1 MDIKGDWKKRAVCGL
16 MVLVMALGLLPTS
29 ILAAD
34 TRSVTDNA
42 IKNGSFE
49 QPEFNNMNAPQWA
62 ANLVPDWHTT
72 ASDQKIEF
80 GSTRKDGT
88 VPHIVGN
95 PNLQDSGCQFAELNA
110 DEESTLYQYAT
121 TVGGNVY
128 EWGLS
133 HRGRM
138 GVDQMAV
145 IIGPKQSQI
154 DPATGERIDV
164 DPAKPSENGRD
175 QFMRMTY
182 WVRQHASN
190 LNVGIPQTGCTQKI
204 TVYSKKFAANGGFQN
219 DIGDAFS
226 ASPSDVYTE
235 KWNVWIIGTSNT
247 AWGNYGTNS
256 SDYAAGKLAYSCR
269 YAVPDGQNQTVFAF
283 CSYSAAGGSTQGNLI
298 DNIHFSLYQT
308 ITAAATA
315 GGSGFIGV
323 PTGNVSEYYP
333 IGSSMSELVV
343 ANGSTIKVKAV
354 EPENGDVQF
363 VGAYVTRQTQNG
375 LEKEFISAAS
385 SSWDKVDRTY
395 TYVHRVEEPADI
407 VLVFVK
413 KPMVIYEANGGN
425 LYTHGDNRTNA
436 VSFAQQAGSGGTLK
450 EREPYTAQAA
460 TTTKDGWRFDGWLL
474 PQKNKVLPAVHTV
487 KYDTVSGTFT
497 FTADDGKNETLQSGG
512 ATLIA
517 QWKWRQRFVT
527 ASRMKE
533 NGTVSDN
540 IQENTACGSI
550 TVTSDGSAVETET
563 TEAVTDY
570 YSQANEKITATAE
583 AKQGYCFIGWYQQV
597 DGKYELVSSKS
608 THSYT
613 VSREGVQ
620 TIYARFAPTHTV
632 TYRWASV
639 DAGKCP
645 PEELLDKNNLSRPED
660 GTVIDGGTYY
670 ISKDFIKGVT
680 TIDGTV
686 TKDGR
691 TVPGKWVFTGWHDGK
706 EDGSNGTGDDIVIR
720 ETELINVTGDR
731 TLTGFWT
738 FIPEKEHTLTYQFAD
753 NTRWSPSGSFEQ
765 TENYYRGESV
775 TAAGKPAHNQ
785 TMDGKDV
792 LVTDNVTLYGKW
804 SFDGW
809 KRNDT
814 KDTVTAGDGFDMPGN
829 DVTLTGQWEFTPY
842 TYTVVYDT
850 GDGKPISDPK
860 YASYDY
866 AALLGSSKP
875 GLNTPTGIPF
885 GASIELM
892 ELPDET
898 KISDDKYFS
907 GWSIVDPTNADL
919 GTIETQ
925 DPGDSVGYRYLGIT
939 EDKQE
944 VTLYAVYKNKG
955 VATVDFAVNDSNWGD
970 VDTKSGSFTV
980 QNGIVDNKTV
990 FSTAAP
996 RDGYHFVGWYEKKS
1010 DGSLTKATDGNGNV
1024 ITGAALTVTSNM
1036 MQAKLDSL
1044 TMSREENRTPVLV
1057 VRYVAVFARD
1067 SFTVQFDGNGNNVT
1081 GAMEPQKFHD
1091 PDSEDQPTI
1100 LRKNAFTRPGYVFTG
1115 WAEYPT
1121 REDGQGRI
1129 YADEASFAEVT
1140 TYRGA
1145 QIGNGK
1151 TITLYAQWKKLPDVT
1166 IFYTPEPTSLGT
1178 VKLNGTAAKGNDTI
1192 TVQEGTV
1199 YEQLNPETGEVQ
1211 GATAVPGKGS
1221 VFVGWYD
1228 AQDTERRHPLTD
1240 STTYTPGK
1248 DSSGRY
1254 QDGSYVALFRLKQ
1267 YVLHYVANATDAAGT
1282 MEDQTFPHGQAYPL
1296 KKCAFSRE
1304 GYRFVGWATEKEG
1317 EVKYEDQKS
1326 IKLDEEFQNLTND
1339 NEKVYLYA
1347 VWQEQSVTLSYE
1359 PNDAELGSVSKASET
1374 VAAVTGTAKG
1384 STAQAKSG
1392 ARFDGWYSAD
1402 GTLLSTDLTFVP
1414 TRKAGTVW
1422 QGTTYYAHF
1431 SAKRSPSTPSTPAKP
1446 DETKP
1451 TLAPIPEMLN
1461 GEDHYAYLLGYE
1473 DGTVRPN
1480 GSISRAEVATV
1491 LFRLLKDDVRT
1502 QNLTKDNAY
1511 SDVPDTA
1518 WYSTAVSTL
1527 SKMGVISGYPDGT
1540 FRPNAPI
1547 TRAEFAAMIARF
1559 DETAKSADTPFTD
1572 ISGHWAENAIGK
1584 AYGNGWVEGSSKTVF
1599 CPESNLT
1606 RAETA
1611 TLLNRVLHRLPE
1623 KESDLLANQIAWPDN
1638 PETFWGYLTIQEA
1651 TNSHEYERKADGVHE
1666 TQTAKRENRDWSK
1679 EFEQ

>member
-16 MVLVMALGLLPTS
+16 MVLAMALSLLPTS

-34 TRSVTDNA
+34 TRSVTENA

-49 QPEFNNMNAPQWA
+49 EPAFHDKNSPQWPA
-62 ANLVPDWHTT
+62 KEVPDWDTT
-72 ASDQKIEF
+72 ASDRKIEF
-80 GSTRKDGT
+80 GSRRNGKDAPQFMGDQT
-88 VPHIVGN
+88 IPDG
-95 PNLQDSGCQFAELNA
+95 SQFAELNA
-110 DEESTLYQYAT
+110 DEESTLYQYAE

-133 HRGRM
+133 HRGRE
-138 GVDQMAV
+138 GDDHMAL
-145 IIGPKQSQI
+145 IIGPKQ
-154 DPATGERIDV
+154 DE
-164 DPAKPSENGRD
+164 KPDKPNKAGKD
-175 QFMRMTY
+175 QFMRMTD
-182 WVRQHASN
+182 WVKSHAEKLGVN
-190 LNVGIPQTGCTQKI
+190 IPVTGCTQKI

-235 KWNVWIIGTSNT
+235 KWNVWIIGTNNN
-247 AWGNYGTNS
+247 AWGNYGTKS
-256 SDYAAGKLAYSCR
+256 PDYAEGKLAYSCR
-269 YAVPDGQNQTVFAF
+269 YAVPDGQTKTVFAF
-283 CSYSAAGGSTQGNLI
+283 CSYSAATSNKTLGNLI

-323 PTGNVSEYYP
+323 PTGGKNVYYE
-333 IGSSMSELVV
+333 IRGSMSELVV
-343 ANGSTIKVKAV
+343 ANGSPITVKAV
-354 EPENGDVQF
+354 EPESDDVQF

-375 LEKEFISAAS
+375 LKKEFIPATSP
-385 SSWDKVDRTY
+385 SWDKVDRTY
-395 TYVHRVEEPADI
+395 TYEHPVEEPADI

-413 KPMVIYEANGGN
+413 KPMVIYEANGGE
-425 LYTHGDNRTNA
+425 YTHGDNGTNA
-436 VSFAQQAGSGGTLK
+436 VSFAQQAGSDGTLTP
-450 EREPYTAQAA
+450 RDPYTAQAA

-474 PQKNKVLPAVHTV
+474 PQKHKVLPADHTV
-487 KYDTVSGTFT
+487 SYDTEGDTFT
-497 FTADDGKNETLQSGG
+497 FTADGGINETLQSG

-527 ASRMKE
+527 ASRVKE
-533 NGTVSDN
+533 NGTVSADFR
-540 IQENTACGSI
+540 ENTDCGTVEIVGNEGESVADNPAAKDYFASASERV
-550 TVTSDGSAVETET
+550 TVTA
-563 TEAVTDY
+563 A
-570 YSQANEKITATAE
+570 ANA
-583 AKQGYCFIGWYQQV
+583 GYEFIGWYQQV
-597 DGKYELVSSKS
+597 DGNKYELVSSKP
-608 THSYT
+608 THSYN

-632 TYRWASV
+632 TYQWASV

-645 PEELLDKNNLSRPED
+645 PNTPKLPSP

-670 ISKDFIKGVT
+670 ISKDFIKDKT

-706 EDGSNGTGDDIVIR
+706 EDGSSGNDVDIVIR
-720 ETELINVTGDR
+720 ETELIKVTGDR

-753 NTRWSPSGSFEQ
+753 NTRWSPSGSFEL

-775 TAAGKPAHNQ
+775 TAQAEPDRNQ
-785 TMDGKDV
+785 TTDEEGNPIDV
-792 LVTDNVTLYGKW
+792 LVTGNVTLYGDW
-804 SFDGW
+804 SFNGW
-809 KRNDT
+809 KRSDNDST
-814 KDTVTAGDGFDMPGN
+814 IAAGRGFNMPGK
-829 DVTLTGQWEFTPY
+829 DLTLTGQWEFTPY

-850 GDGKPISDPK
+850 GDGMPISDPK

-866 AALLGSSKP
+866 AALLGSSKS
-875 GLNTPTGIPF
+875 GLNAPTGIPF
-885 GASIELM
+885 GASIKLM
-892 ELPDET
+892 ELPDGTE
-898 KISDDKYFS
+898 IPDDKYFA
-907 GWSIVDPTNADL
+907 GWSLVKPENNL
-919 GTIETQ
+919 STIETQ
-925 DPGDSVGYRYLGIT
+925 APGDSVGYRKLGIT
-939 EDKQE
+939 ENGQE
-944 VTLYAVYKNKG
+944 VKLYAVYKNKD

-970 VDTKSGSFTV
+970 VDPKSGSFTV

-990 FSTAAP
+990 FSEATP
-996 RDGYHFVGWYEKKS
+996 REGYHFVGWYEKKS
-1010 DGSLTKATDGNGNV
+1010 DGGLTEVKDENGNW
-1024 ITGAALTVTSNM
+1024 ITDAKLTVTSDM
-1036 MQAKLDSL
+1036 MQEKLNSL
-1044 TMSREENRTPVLV
+1044 TEKLV
-1057 VRYVAVFARD
+1057 VHYVAVFARD
-1067 SFTVQFDGNGNNVT
+1067 SFTVEFDPNVALDAEGKSDVT
-1081 GAMEPQKFHD
+1081 GEMPPQKFHD
-1091 PDSEDQPTI
+1091 PKSKNQPTM
-1100 LRKNAFTRPGYVFTG
+1100 LRKNAFTRPGYEFTG
-1115 WAEYPT
+1115 WAEYPN
-1121 REDGQGRI
+1121 RGKGRF

-1140 TYRGA
+1140 IY
-1145 QIGNGK
+1145 QGNKIVDGG
-1151 TITLYAQWKKLPDVT
+1151 TITLYAQWERLADVT

-1178 VKLNGTAAKGNDTI
+1178 VELNPTESNELDPQDGM
-1192 TVQEGTV
+1192 VSES
-1199 YEQLNPETGEVQ
+1199 LNPETGTAR
-1211 GATAVPGKGS
+1211 GATAVPGEGS

-1228 AQDTERRHPLTD
+1228 AQGKHPLTD
-1240 STTYTPGK
+1240 KTTYTPEKG
-1248 DSSGRY
+1248 SSGRY

-1267 YVLHYVANATDAAGT
+1267 YVLRYDANGGTGT
-1282 MEDQTFPHGQAYPL
+1282 MEGQTFPHGQAHPL
-1296 KKCAFSRE
+1296 EKCAFSRE
-1304 GYRFVGWATEKEG
+1304 GYRFVGWATESTDK
-1317 EVKYEDQKS
+1317 VKYEDQES
-1326 IKLDEEFQNLTND
+1326 IKLDEEFPNLTND
-1339 NEKVYLYA
+1339 NDVVTLYA
-1347 VWQEQSVTLSYE
+1347 VWEEQSVTLSYE
-1359 PNDAELGSVSKASET
+1359 PNDAELGSVSSALET
-1374 VAAVTGTAKG
+1374 VAAVKGTAKG
-1384 STAQAKSG
+1384 STAQPKSG

-1402 GTLLSTDLTFVP
+1402 GTLLSKELTFVP
-1414 TRKAGTVW
+1414 TKKDGTVW
-1422 QGTTYYAHF
+1422 QGTTYYARF
-1431 SAKRSPSTPSTPAKP
+1431 SAQRRPSTPSTPAKP

-1491 LFRLLKDDVRT
+1491 LFRLLKDDVRM

-1511 SDVPDTA
+1511 SDVSDTA
-1518 WYSTAVSTL
+1518 WYAAAVSTL
-1527 SKMGVISGYPDGT
+1527 SKMGIISGYPDGT

-1623 KESDLLANQIAWPDN
+1623 KESDLLANQIVWPDN
-1638 PETFWGYLTIQEA
+1638 PKTFWGYLAIQEA
-1651 TNSHEYERKADGVHE
+1651 TNSHEYERKADGVYE

>member
-16 MVLVMALGLLPTS
+16 MVLAMALSLLPTS

-49 QPEFNNMNAPQWA
+49 EPAFHDKNSPQWP
-62 ANLVPDWHTT
+62 ANNVPDWDTT
-72 ASDQKIEF
+72 ASDHLIEF

-88 VPHIVGN
+88 VPHIVGK

-110 DEESTLYQYAT
+110 DEESTLYQYAE

-133 HRGRM
+133 HRGRD

-145 IIGPKQSQI
+145 IIGPKQDD
-154 DPATGERIDV
+154 DPD
-164 DPAKPSENGRD
+164 KPSADGKD
-175 QFMRMTY
+175 QFMRMTD
-182 WVRQHASN
+182 WVKSHAEKLGVN
-190 LNVGIPQTGCTQKI
+190 IPVTGCTQKI

-247 AWGNYGTNS
+247 AWGNYGTKS
-256 SDYAAGKLAYSCR
+256 SAYAAGNLAYSCR
-269 YAVPDGQNQTVFAF
+269 YAVPDGQTKTVFAF
-283 CSYSAAGGSTQGNLI
+283 CSYSAATSNKTLGNLI

-354 EPENGDVQF
+354 KPQDSNVQF
-363 VGAYVTRQTQNG
+363 VGAYVTRQTAKG
-375 LEKEFISAAS
+375 LEQVFIPVA
-385 SSWDKVDRTY
+385 DKGWREEGDTY
-395 TYVHRVEEPADI
+395 TYEHRVEEPADI

-413 KPMVIYEANGGN
+413 KPMVIYEAKGGDR
-425 LYTHGDNRTNA
+425 YIYGDNGTNA
-436 VSFAQQAGSGGTLK
+436 VSFAPQVSGDGSTTARG
-450 EREPYTAQAA
+450 PYESKAA
-460 TTTKDGWRFDGWLL
+460 TTAKDGWKFDGWLL
-474 PQKNKVLPAVHTV
+474 PRKEKVLPAVHTV
-487 KYDTVSGTFT
+487 SYDTASETFT
-497 FTADDGKNETLQSGG
+497 FTAADGTNETLQSGG

-527 ASRMKE
+527 ASRVKDE
-533 NGTVSDN
+533 NGTVSDD

-550 TVTSDGSAVETET
+550 TVTSDGAAVKTET

-570 YSQANEKITATAE
+570 YSQANEKITATAT
-583 AKQGYCFIGWYQQV
+583 AKNGYRFVGWYQQL
-597 DGKYELVSSKS
+597 DGDTYQFISNQE
-608 THSYT
+608 TYT
-613 VSREGVQ
+613 YTAKAEGVQ
-620 TIYARFAPTHTV
+620 TVYARFAPTHTV
-632 TYRWASV
+632 TYQWASV
-639 DAGKCP
+639 AAGKCP
-645 PEELLDKNNLSRPED
+645 QNTPDPPSP

-670 ISKDFIKGVT
+670 ISKDFIKDKT

-706 EDGSNGTGDDIVIR
+706 EDGSSGNDVDIVIR
-720 ETELINVTGDR
+720 VTELINVTGDR

-738 FIPEKEHTLTYQFAD
+738 FEPEAEHSLSYQFAD
-753 NTRWSPSGSFEQ
+753 SGRWSPSGSFAH
-765 TENYYRGESV
+765 TEEHYRGESV
-775 TAAGKPAHNQ
+775 KAASEPARNQ

-792 LVTDNVTLYGKW
+792 LVTDNVTLYGDW
-804 SFDGW
+804 SFKGW
-809 KRNDT
+809 QRSDNENT
-814 KDTVTAGDGFDMPGN
+814 ITAGNDFDMPGN
-829 DVTLTGQWEFTPY
+829 NLTLTGQWEFTPY

-850 GDGKPISDPK
+850 GNGEPVGDLK

-875 GLNTPTGIPF
+875 GLKAPSTGIPF
-885 GASIELM
+885 GASIKLM
-892 ELPDET
+892 ELPAGTE
-898 KISDDKYFS
+898 IPNDKYFA
-907 GWSIVDPTNADL
+907 GWSLVKPTNADL
-919 GTIETQ
+919 SDIETQ
-925 DPGDSVGYRYLGIT
+925 APGDSVGFRKLEVT
-939 EDKQE
+939 ENGQE
-944 VTLYAVYKNKG
+944 VKLYAVYKNKD

-970 VDTKSGSFTV
+970 VNPKSGSFMV
-980 QNGIVDNKTV
+980 QNGKVDEGTV
-990 FSTAAP
+990 SSTAAP
-996 RDGYHFVGWYEKKS
+996 RDGYHFVGWYEES
-1010 DGSLTKATDGNGNV
+1010 DDGKLEPVNGSAISGTT
-1024 ITGAALTVTSNM
+1024 LTVTAAM
-1036 MQAKLDSL
+1036 MQAKLKPL
-1044 TMSREENRTPVLV
+1044 AESRGENRTPVLV
-1057 VRYVAVFARD
+1057 VRYVAVFEPNT
-1067 SFTVQFDGNGNNVT
+1067 FTIHYEPNYPIIDAGAQSGEMVDQTFSAATTSRNLSPNQFQCKGYTFDGWTT
-1081 GAMEPQKFHD
+1081 GKGDFYSDGA
-1091 PDSEDQPTI
+1091 
-1100 LRKNAFTRPGYVFTG
+1100 AFTQTV
-1115 WAEYPT
+1115 EN
-1121 REDGQGRI
+1121 E
-1129 YADEASFAEVT
+1129 
-1140 TYRGA
+1140 
-1145 QIGNGK
+1145 GK
-1151 TITLYAQWKKLPDVT
+1151 VTLYAQWERLADVT

-1178 VKLNGTAAKGNDTI
+1178 VELNGTAAKENDTI

-1199 YEQLNPETGEVQ
+1199 YESLNPETGTAR

-1228 AQDTERRHPLTD
+1228 AQGKHPLTD
-1240 STTYTPGK
+1240 KTTYTPEKG
-1248 DSSGRY
+1248 SSGRY
-1254 QDGSYVALFRLKQ
+1254 QDGSYVARFRLKQ
-1267 YVLHYVANATDAAGT
+1267 YVLHYDANGGTDT
-1282 MEDQTFPHGQAYPL
+1282 MEDQTFPHGQAHPL
-1296 KKCAFSRE
+1296 EKCAFSRE
-1304 GYRFVGWATEKEG
+1304 GYRFVGWATESAG
-1317 EVKYEDQKS
+1317 EVKYEDQES
-1326 IKLDEEFQNLTND
+1326 IKLDEKFPNLTND
-1339 NEKVYLYA
+1339 NDVVTLYA
-1347 VWQEQSVTLSYE
+1347 VWEEQSVTIGYE
-1359 PNDAELGSVSKASET
+1359 PNDAELGTVTVESEP
-1374 VAAVTGTAKG
+1374 VDAVTGTAHG
-1384 STAQAKSG
+1384 STAQPKSG
-1392 ARFDGWYSAD
+1392 AKFDGWYSAD
-1402 GTLLSTDLTFVP
+1402 GTLLSTELTFVP
-1414 TRKAGTVW
+1414 TRADGAVW
-1422 QGTTYYAHF
+1422 QGTTYYARF

-1491 LFRLLKDDVRT
+1491 LFRLLKDDVRM

-1511 SDVPDTA
+1511 SDVSDTA
-1518 WYSTAVSTL
+1518 WYAAAVSTL

-1623 KESDLLANQIAWPDN
+1623 KESDLLANQIVWPDN
-1638 PETFWGYLTIQEA
+1638 PETFWGYLAIQEA

>member
-1 MDIKGDWKKRAVCGL
+1 MDIKGDWKKRAVSGL
-16 MVLVMALGLLPTS
+16 MMLVMALSLLPTS

-49 QPEFNNMNAPQWA
+49 QPAFDDKPSPQW
-62 ANLVPDWHTT
+62 VPGPTFDWKTT
-72 ASDQKIEF
+72 AFGKKIEF
-80 GSTRKDGT
+80 GSSRNGQKAPQLIGNQDIPDGY
-88 VPHIVGN
+88 
-95 PNLQDSGCQFAELNA
+95 QFAELNA
-110 DEESTLYQYAT
+110 DEESTLYQYAE

-133 HRGRM
+133 HRGRE
-138 GVDQMAV
+138 GDDHMAL
-145 IIGPKQSQI
+145 IIGPKQ
-154 DPATGERIDV
+154 DE
-164 DPAKPSENGRD
+164 KPDKPNKAGKD
-175 QFMRMTY
+175 QFMRMTD
-182 WVRQHASN
+182 WVKSHAEKLGVN
-190 LNVGIPQTGCTQKI
+190 IPVTGCTQKI

-247 AWGNYGTNS
+247 AWGNYGTKS
-256 SDYAAGKLAYSCR
+256 SAYAEGKLAYSCR
-269 YAVPDGQNQTVFAF
+269 YAVPDGQTKTVFAF
-283 CSYSAAGGSTQGNLI
+283 CSYSAATSNKTLGNLI

-315 GGSGFIGV
+315 GGSGFIIV
-323 PTGNVSEYYP
+323 PTGDVSEYYP
-333 IGSSMSELVV
+333 IGSSMRELVV
-343 ANGSTIKVKAV
+343 ANGSPITVKVVK
-354 EPENGDVQF
+354 PESDDVQF

-375 LEKEFISAAS
+375 LKKEFIPAAS

-395 TYVHRVEEPADI
+395 TYVHPVEEPADI

-413 KPMVIYEANGGN
+413 KPMVIYEANGGDQ
-425 LYTHGDNRTNA
+425 YTHGDNGTNA
-436 VSFAQQAGSGGTLK
+436 VSFAQQVRDDGSKT
-450 EREPYTAQAA
+450 ERLPYESQEA
-460 TTTKDGWRFDGWLL
+460 TTKTKDGWRFDGWLL
-474 PQKNKVLPAVHTV
+474 ARKEKVLPAVHTV
-487 KYDTVSGTFT
+487 SYDTASETFT
-497 FTADDGKNETLQSGG
+497 FTADDGTKETLESGG

-527 ASRMKE
+527 ASRVKDKDGM
-533 NGTVSDN
+533 VSAD

-550 TVTSDGSAVETET
+550 TVTSDGAAVKTET

-570 YSQANEKITATAE
+570 YSQANEKITATAT
-583 AKQGYCFIGWYQQV
+583 AKNGYRFVGWYQQL
-597 DGKYELVSSKS
+597 DGDTYQFISNQE
-608 THSYT
+608 TYT
-613 VSREGVQ
+613 YTAKAEGVQ
-620 TIYARFAPTHTV
+620 TVYARFAPTHTV
-632 TYRWASV
+632 TYQWASV
-639 DAGKCP
+639 AAGKCP
-645 PEELLDKNNLSRPED
+645 QNTPDPPSP

-670 ISKDFIKGVT
+670 ISKDFIKDKT

-706 EDGSNGTGDDIVIR
+706 EDGSSGNDVDIVIR
-720 ETELINVTGDR
+720 ETELIKVTGDR

-753 NTRWSPSGSFEQ
+753 NTRWSPSGSFEL

-775 TAAGKPAHNQ
+775 TAQAEPARNQ
-785 TMDGKDV
+785 TTDEEGNPIDV
-792 LVTDNVTLYGKW
+792 LATDKVTLYGDW
-804 SFDGW
+804 SFKGW
-809 KRNDT
+809 QRSDDNEGIIA
-814 KDTVTAGDGFDMPGN
+814 AGSEFNMPGN
-829 DVTLTGQWEFTPY
+829 DLTLTGQWEFTPY

-860 YASYDY
+860 YARYDY

-875 GLNTPTGIPF
+875 GLKAPSTGIPF
-885 GASIELM
+885 GASIKLM
-892 ELPDET
+892 ELPAGTE
-898 KISDDKYFS
+898 IPNDKYFA
-907 GWSIVDPTNADL
+907 GWSLVKPENNL
-919 GTIETQ
+919 STIETQ
-925 DPGDSVGYRYLGIT
+925 APGDSVGFRKLKVT
-939 EDKQE
+939 ENGQE
-944 VTLYAVYKNKG
+944 VKLYAVYKNKD

-970 VDTKSGSFTV
+970 VNPKSGSFTV
-980 QNGIVDNKTV
+980 QGNVVEGNTV
-990 FSTAAP
+990 SSTAAP
-996 RDGYHFVGWYEKKS
+996 RDGYHFVGWYEKS
-1010 DGSLTKATDGNGNV
+1010 DDETTLVDRNAT
-1024 ITGAALTVTSNM
+1024 LTVTAAM
-1036 MQAKLDSL
+1036 MQAKLNPL
-1044 TMSREENRTPVLV
+1044 AESRGENRTPVLV
-1057 VRYVAVFARD
+1057 VRYIAVFARD
-1067 SFTVQFDGNGNNVT
+1067 RFTVEFDRNGDNVN
-1081 GAMEPQKFHD
+1081 GVMPPQMFHD
-1091 PDSEDQPTI
+1091 PDSEDQPTM
-1100 LRKNAFTRPGYVFTG
+1100 LRKNAFTRPGYEFTS

-1121 REDGQGRI
+1121 RENGQGRT
-1129 YADEASFAEVT
+1129 YADKEPFAEVT
-1140 TYRGA
+1140 IY
-1145 QIGNGK
+1145 QGNKIEDGG
-1151 TITLYAQWKKLPDVT
+1151 TIILYAQWEKLPDVT
-1166 IFYTPEPTSLGT
+1166 ISYTPEPTSLGT
-1178 VKLNGTAAKGNDTI
+1178 VKLNPTESNELGPQDGM
-1192 TVQEGTV
+1192 VSES
-1199 YEQLNPETGEVQ
+1199 LNPETGTAR

-1228 AQDTERRHPLTD
+1228 AQGKHPLTD
-1240 STTYTPGK
+1240 KMTYTPEKG
-1248 DSSGRY
+1248 SSGRY
-1254 QDGSYVALFRLKQ
+1254 QDGSYVARFRLKQ
-1267 YVLHYVANATDAAGT
+1267 YVLRYDANATDAAGA
-1282 MEDQTFPHGQAYPL
+1282 MEDQTFPHGQAHPL
-1296 KKCAFSRE
+1296 EKCAFSRE
-1304 GYRFVGWATEKEG
+1304 GYRFVGWATESAG
-1317 EVKYEDQKS
+1317 EVKYKDQES
-1326 IKLDEEFQNLTND
+1326 IKLDEEFPNLTND
-1339 NEKVYLYA
+1339 NDVVTLYA
-1347 VWQEQSVTLSYE
+1347 VWEEQSVTIGYVSS
-1359 PNDAELGSVSKASET
+1359 DTELGTVTVESEP
-1374 VAAVTGTAKG
+1374 VDAVTGTAHG

-1392 ARFDGWYSAD
+1392 AKFDGWYSAD
-1402 GTLLSTDLTFVP
+1402 STLLSTELTFVP
-1414 TRKAGTVW
+1414 KKADGAVW
-1422 QGTTYYAHF
+1422 QGTTYYARF
-1431 SAKRSPSTPSTPAKP
+1431 SARRRPSTPSTPAKP
-1446 DETKP
+1446 DDTKI

-1491 LFRLLKDDVRT
+1491 LFRLLKDDVRM

-1511 SDVPDTA
+1511 SDVSDTA
-1518 WYSTAVSTL
+1518 WYAAAVSTL

-1623 KESDLLANQIAWPDN
+1623 KESDLLANQIVWPDN
-1638 PETFWGYLTIQEA
+1638 PETFWGYLAMQEA

>member
-1 MDIKGDWKKRAVCGL
+1 MDIKGDWKKRAVSGL
-16 MVLVMALGLLPTS
+16 MVLAMALSLLPTS

-49 QPEFNNMNAPQWA
+49 QPAFDDKPSPQWP
-62 ANLVPDWHTT
+62 ANQVPDWHTT

-88 VPHIVGN
+88 VPHIVGK

-133 HRGRM
+133 HRGRS
-138 GVDQMAV
+138 GIDRMAL
-145 IIGPKQSQI
+145 IIGPKQEI
-154 DPATGERIDV
+154 
-164 DPAKPSENGRD
+164 DPAKPSKNGKD
-175 QFMRMTY
+175 QFMRMTD
-182 WVRQHASN
+182 WVRQHALDMGVTVSD
-190 LNVGIPQTGCTQKI
+190 TGCTQKI

-235 KWNVWIIGTSNT
+235 KWNVWIIGTNNN

-256 SDYAAGKLAYSCR
+256 SEYAAGNLAYSCR
-269 YAVPDGQNQTVFAF
+269 YAVPDGQKQTVFAF

-333 IGSSMSELVV
+333 IGSNMSELVV

-413 KPMVIYEANGGN
+413 KPMVIYEANGGEG
-425 LYTHGDNRTNA
+425 YTRGDNGTNA
-436 VSFAQQAGSGGTLK
+436 VSFAQQAGSGGTLTS
-450 EREPYTAQAA
+450 REPYTAQAA
-460 TTTKDGWRFDGWLL
+460 TTAKDGWNFDGWLL
-474 PQKNKVLPAVHTV
+474 ARKNKVLPAVHTV
-487 KYDTVSGTFT
+487 SYDAANETFT
-497 FTADDGKNETLQSGG
+497 FTADGGINETLKSGG

-527 ASRMKE
+527 ASRVKE
-533 NGTVSDN
+533 DGTVSDN
-540 IQENTACGSI
+540 IRENTECGSI
-550 TVTSDGSAVETET
+550 TVGKSDGSVVT
-563 TEAVTDY
+563 TEKNGADTDY
-570 YSQANEKITATAE
+570 YSQANEKITATA
-583 AKQGYCFIGWYQQV
+583 AANNGYRFVGWYQQL
-597 DGKYELVSSKS
+597 DGDNYQFVSNQE
-608 THSYT
+608 TYT
-613 VSREGVQ
+613 YTAKAEGVQ

-632 TYRWASV
+632 TYQWASV
-639 DAGKCP
+639 NAGKCP
-645 PEELLDKNNLSRPED
+645 PEEQRNANNISLPEA

-670 ISKDFIKGVT
+670 ISKDFIKGKT

-691 TVPGKWVFTGWHDGK
+691 TVPGKWVFTGWHDGQ
-706 EDGSNGTGDDIVIR
+706 EDGSSGTDVDIVIR

-738 FIPEKEHTLTYQFAD
+738 FIPEEEHTLTYQFAD
-753 NTRWSPSGSFEQ
+753 NTRWSPSGSFER
-765 TENYYRGESV
+765 TENHYRGESV
-775 TAAGKPAHNQ
+775 TAQSEPDRNQ
-785 TMDGKDV
+785 TTDEKDV
-792 LVTDNVTLYGKW
+792 LVTGKVTLYGDW

-809 KRNDT
+809 KRSDNEGI
-814 KDTVTAGDGFDMPGN
+814 VVAGRGFNMPGN
-829 DVTLTGQWEFTPY
+829 NLTLTGQWEFTPY
-842 TYTVVYDT
+842 TYTVVYDLGNGT
-850 GDGKPISDPK
+850 KVDDPDNE
-860 YASYDY
+860 DY
-866 AALLGSSKP
+866 NYTALLGSSKP
-875 GLNTPTGIPF
+875 GLNAPTGIPF

-892 ELPDET
+892 ELPAGT
-898 KISDDKYFS
+898 KIPDDKYFA
-907 GWSIVDPTNADL
+907 GWSIVDPTEGNL
-919 GTIETQ
+919 STIETQ
-925 DPGDSVGYRYLGIT
+925 DPGDSVGYRKLGIT
-939 EDKQE
+939 EDKQK
-944 VTLYAVYKNKG
+944 VTLYAVYKNKD
-955 VATVDFAVNDSNWGD
+955 VATVDFAVNESNWGD

-980 QNGIVDNKTV
+980 QNGKVDEKKVYSIAT
-990 FSTAAP
+990 P
-996 RDGYHFVGWYEKKS
+996 REGYHFVGWYEK
-1010 DGSLTKATDGNGNV
+1010 DAQGGLSLVSKVAT
-1024 ITGAALTVTSNM
+1024 LTVTSDM
-1036 MQAKLDSL
+1036 MQEKLGSL
-1044 TMSREENRTPVLV
+1044 TGNGTPVMH
-1057 VRYVAVFARD
+1057 YVAVFARD
-1067 SFTVQFDGNGNNVT
+1067 SFTVEFKPNGAVDAGGKSDVT
-1081 GAMEPQKFHD
+1081 GVMELQTFHA
-1091 PDSEDQPTI
+1091 PNSKDQPTT

-1121 REDGQGRI
+1121 REDGQERI
-1129 YADEASFAEVT
+1129 YADEAPFAEVT
-1140 TYRGA
+1140 TYQGVKIVDGRS
-1145 QIGNGK
+1145 
-1151 TITLYAQWKKLPDVT
+1151 ITLYAQWEKLPDVT

-1199 YEQLNPETGEVQ
+1199 YEQLNPEIDTAR
-1211 GATAVPGKGS
+1211 GATAVPGEGS

-1228 AQDTERRHPLTD
+1228 AQNTERRHPLTD
-1240 STTYTPGK
+1240 STTYTPKK

-1267 YVLHYVANATDAAGT
+1267 YVLHYNANATDAAGT
-1282 MEDQTFPHGQAYPL
+1282 MENQTFPHGQAYPL

-1304 GYRFVGWATEKEG
+1304 GYRFVGWATKPEG

-1326 IKLDEEFQNLTND
+1326 IKLDKEFPNLKDD
-1339 NEKVYLYA
+1339 NEVVTLYA

-1359 PNDAELGSVSKASET
+1359 SNDAELGSVSSALET
-1374 VAAVTGTAKG
+1374 VAAVKGTAKG

-1414 TRKAGTVW
+1414 TKKAGAVW

-1431 SAKRSPSTPSTPAKP
+1431 SAKRRPSTPSTPAKP

-1584 AYGNGWVEGSSKTVF
+1584 AYGNGWVEGSSKTLF

>member
-16 MVLVMALGLLPTS
+16 MVLAMALSLLPTS

-49 QPEFNNMNAPQWA
+49 QPASDKDNSPQLHA
-62 ANLVPDWHTT
+62 DLVPDWSTT
-72 ASDQKIEF
+72 ASGQKIEF
-80 GSTRKDGT
+80 GSRRNGQNAPQLMGDQA
-88 VPHIVGN
+88 I
-95 PNLQDSGCQFAELNA
+95 PNGYQFAELNA

-133 HRGRM
+133 HRGRY
-138 GVDQMAV
+138 GIDQMAL
-145 IIGPKQSQI
+145 IIGPKQDI
-154 DPATGERIDV
+154 
-164 DPAKPSENGRD
+164 DPAKPSKNGKD
-175 QFMRMTY
+175 QFMRMTD
-182 WVRQHASN
+182 WVKNHAEKLGVN
-190 LNVGIPQTGCTQKI
+190 IAPTGCTQKI
-204 TVYSKKFAANGGFQN
+204 TVYSKKFAAKGEFQN

-226 ASPSDVYTE
+226 ASRSDVYTE
-235 KWNVWIIGTSNT
+235 KWNVWIIGTSNK

-256 SDYAAGKLAYSCR
+256 SAYAAGNLAYSCR
-269 YAVPDGQNQTVFAF
+269 YAVPDGQTETVFAF
-283 CSYSAAGGSTQGNLI
+283 CSYSATTYNNNKTLGNLI
-298 DNIHFSLYQT
+298 DNIYFDLFQT
-308 ITAAATA
+308 LSISAS
-315 GGSGFIGV
+315 GGG
-323 PTGNVSEYYP
+323 TGSMTVSADGKDDST
-333 IGSSMSELVV
+333 IKVSDSETKEAVV

-354 EPENGDVQF
+354 KPKDSNVQF
-363 VGAYVTRQTQNG
+363 VGAYVTRQTAKG
-375 LEKEFISAAS
+375 LEQVFIPVTDKE
-385 SSWDKVDRTY
+385 WGEEGDTY
-395 TYVHRVEEPADI
+395 TYVHPVKEPADI

-413 KPMVIYEANGGN
+413 KPMVIYEANGGQK
-425 LYTHGDNRTNA
+425 YVHTEGAAEPTDT
-436 VSFAQQAGSGGTLK
+436 VSFATGLT
-450 EREPYTAQAA
+450 EYTSHAAQAPA
-460 TTTKDGWRFDGWLL
+460 GCKDTWQFQGWLL
-474 PQKNKVLPAVHTV
+474 PQNNNKVLPADHTV
-487 KYDTVSGTFT
+487 KYNTASETFT
-497 FTADDGKNETLQSGG
+497 FTANGETTELHSVG
-512 ATLIA
+512 ATLFA

-527 ASRMKE
+527 ASRVKE
-533 NGTVSDN
+533 NGKVSADFR
-540 IQENTACGSI
+540 ENTDCG
-550 TVTSDGSAVETET
+550 TVDIVDHKGELVADNPAAKDYFASASER
-563 TEAVTDY
+563 VTV
-570 YSQANEKITATAE
+570 TATAN
-583 AKQGYCFIGWYQQV
+583 AGYEFIGWYQQV
-597 DGKYELVSSKS
+597 DGEKYDLVSSKP
-608 THSYT
+608 THSYN

-632 TYRWASV
+632 TYQWASV

-645 PEELLDKNNLSRPED
+645 PNTPELPSP

-670 ISKDFIKGVT
+670 ISKDFIKDKT

-706 EDGSNGTGDDIVIR
+706 EDGSSGNDVDIVIR
-720 ETELINVTGDR
+720 ETELIKVTGDR

-753 NTRWSPSGSFEQ
+753 NTRWSPSGSFEL

-775 TAAGKPAHNQ
+775 TAQAEPDRNQ
-785 TMDGKDV
+785 TTDEEGNPIDV
-792 LVTDNVTLYGKW
+792 LVTGNVTLYGDW
-804 SFDGW
+804 SFNGW
-809 KRNDT
+809 KRSDNDST
-814 KDTVTAGDGFDMPGN
+814 IAAGRGFNMPGK
-829 DVTLTGQWEFTPY
+829 DLTLTGQWEFTPY

-866 AALLGSSKP
+866 AALLGSDKSGINAP
-875 GLNTPTGIPF
+875 STGIPF
-885 GASIELM
+885 GASIKLM
-892 ELPDET
+892 ELPDGTVPEG
-898 KISDDKYFS
+898 KYFA
-907 GWSIVDPTNADL
+907 GWSRMNP
-919 GTIETQ
+919 
-925 DPGDSVGYRYLGIT
+925 
-939 EDKQE
+939 EDKTDVQINALPTQSPGIFVNDRDFE
-944 VTLYAVYKNKG
+944 VGNSGEQVTLYAIYKTYD
-955 VATVDFAVNDSNWGD
+955 VATVEFDAETGGSVTSR
-970 VDTKSGSFTV
+970 SGSFKV
-980 QNGIVDNKTV
+980 KDGDVLQEQRVS
-990 FSTAAP
+990 STATP
-996 RDGYHFVGWYEKKS
+996 REGYHFVGWYEK
-1010 DGSLTKATDGNGNV
+1010 DALTPVSTDAT
-1024 ITGAALTVTSNM
+1024 LTVTSDM
-1036 MQAKLDSL
+1036 MQEKQ
-1044 TMSREENRTPVLV
+1044 ENGTPVLV
-1057 VRYVAVFARD
+1057 VHYVAVFARD
-1067 SFTVQFDGNGNNVT
+1067 SFTVKFEPNGALDAEGKSDVT
-1081 GAMEPQKFHD
+1081 GEMPPQKFHD
-1091 PDSEDQPTI
+1091 PDSEDQPTM

-1115 WAEYPT
+1115 WAEL
-1121 REDGQGRI
+1121 ENGQGRI
-1129 YADEASFAEVT
+1129 YADEAPFAEVT
-1140 TYRGA
+1140 IYRGVE
-1145 QIGNGK
+1145 IKNRD

-1178 VKLNGTAAKGNDTI
+1178 VELNPTESNELDPQDGM
-1192 TVQEGTV
+1192 VSES
-1199 YEQLNPETGEVQ
+1199 LNPETGTAR
-1211 GATAVPGKGS
+1211 GATAVPGEGS

-1228 AQDTERRHPLTD
+1228 AQDTERSNRLID
-1240 STTYTPGK
+1240 STTYTPKK

-1254 QDGSYVALFRLKQ
+1254 QEGSYVALFRLKQ
-1267 YVLHYVANATDAAGT
+1267 YVLRYDANGGTGT
-1282 MEDQTFPHGQAYPL
+1282 MEDQTFPHGQAHPL
-1296 KKCAFSRE
+1296 EKCAFSRE
-1304 GYRFVGWATEKEG
+1304 GYSFVGWATEKEG
-1317 EVKYEDQKS
+1317 KVKYEDQKS
-1326 IKLDEEFQNLTND
+1326 IKLDEEFPNLTND
-1339 NEKVYLYA
+1339 NDEVYLYA
-1347 VWQEQSVTLSYE
+1347 VWEEQSVTLSYE

-1374 VAAVTGTAKG
+1374 VDAVTGTAKG
-1384 STAQAKSG
+1384 STAQPKSG

-1402 GTLLSTDLTFVP
+1402 GALLSKELTFVP
-1414 TRKAGTVW
+1414 TKKDGAVW

-1491 LFRLLKDDVRT
+1491 LFRLLKDDVRM

-1511 SDVPDTA
+1511 SDVSDTA
-1518 WYSTAVSTL
+1518 WYAAAVSTL

-1623 KESDLLANQIAWPDN
+1623 KESDLLANQIVWPDN
-1638 PETFWGYLTIQEA
+1638 PETFWGYLAIQEA

>member
-49 QPEFNNMNAPQWA
+49 QPAFDKMNAPQWA
-62 ANLVPDWHTT
+62 ADLVPDWHTT

-88 VPHIVGN
+88 VPHIWGN

-133 HRGRM
+133 HRGRS
-138 GVDQMAV
+138 GIDRMAL
-145 IIGPKQSQI
+145 IIGPKQN
-154 DPATGERIDV
+154 V

-175 QFMRMTY
+175 QFMRMTD

-190 LNVGIPQTGCTQKI
+190 LNVGIPRTGCTQKI
-204 TVYSKKFAANGGFQN
+204 TVYSKKFAAKGGFQN

-247 AWGNYGTNS
+247 AWGNYGTKS
-256 SDYAAGKLAYSCR
+256 SAYAAGNLAYSCR
-269 YAVPDGQNQTVFAF
+269 YAVPDGQTKTVFAF
-283 CSYSAAGGSTQGNLI
+283 CSYSAATSDKTLGNLI

-315 GGSGFIGV
+315 EGWGNIRVSTDGKNENYEIDGS
-323 PTGNVSEYYP
+323 
-333 IGSSMSELVV
+333 MRELVV
-343 ANGSTIKVKAV
+343 ADGSTITVQAV
-354 EPENGDVQF
+354 EPESGDVQF
-363 VGAYVTRQTQNG
+363 VGAYVTRQTQSG
-375 LEKEFISAAS
+375 LEKEFIPTEK
-385 SSWDKVDRTY
+385 WTKDGRTY
-395 TYVHRVEEPADI
+395 TYEHHVEEPADI

-413 KPMVIYEANGGN
+413 KPMVIYEANGGDR
-425 LYTHGDNRTNA
+425 YTYGDNGTNA
-436 VSFAQQAGSGGTLK
+436 VSFAQQPGSDGTLTP
-450 EREPYTAQAA
+450 RDPYTAHAA

-474 PQKNKVLPAVHTV
+474 ARKKKVLPAVHTV
-487 KYDTVSGTFT
+487 SYDTTSETFT
-497 FTADDGKNETLQSGG
+497 FTADDGTNEKLQSGG

-527 ASRMKE
+527 ASRVKE
-533 NGTVSDN
+533 NGTVSAD
-540 IQENTACGSI
+540 IRENTECGSI
-550 TVTSDGSAVETET
+550 TVGKSDGSAVT
-563 TEAVTDY
+563 TEKNGAVTDY
-570 YSQANEKITATAE
+570 YSQANEKITATA
-583 AKQGYCFIGWYQQV
+583 AANDGYRFVGWYQQV
-597 DGKYELVSSKS
+597 DGKKYELVSSKP

-632 TYRWASV
+632 KYQWTKTQNECPTDGELEA
-639 DAGKCP
+639 AGKTLP
-645 PEELLDKNNLSRPED
+645 AAATVMD
-660 GTVIDGGTYY
+660 GDNYPISTDYKANETSIPGT
-670 ISKDFIKGVT
+670 KQENGVT
-680 TIDGTV
+680 V
-686 TKDGR
+686 Y
-691 TVPGKWVFTGWHDGK
+691 GKWTFSGWRD
-706 EDGSNGTGDDIVIR
+706 ENGDIRVENLADVR
-720 ETELINVTGDR
+720 EDR
-731 TLTGFWT
+731 TLTGYWT
-738 FIPEKEHTLTYQFAD
+738 FVSNTRFTLTYQVAE
-753 NTRWSPSGSFEQ
+753 NGSWTPSNLSAPAAEKQYFR
-765 TENYYRGESV
+765 TEPV
-775 TAAGKPAHNQ
+775 TAANTPTYTQGELYVDQN
-785 TMDGKDV
+785 
-792 LVTDNVTLYGKW
+792 LTLKGTW
-804 SFDGW
+804 TFGGW

-814 KDTVTAGDGFDMPGN
+814 KDTVAAGDEFNMPGN
-829 DVTLTGQWEFTPY
+829 DVTLTGQWSFTPD
-842 TYTVVYDT
+842 TYTVSYDIGKGT
-850 GDGKPISDPK
+850 GTKPEPHN
-860 YASYDY
+860 SYDY
-866 AALLGSSKP
+866 SALPDKTGCVKAS
-875 GLNTPTGIPF
+875 GIPF
-885 GASIELM
+885 GASITLREFTGTA
-892 ELPDET
+892 PKTADGKDT
-898 KISDDKYFS
+898 YFA
-907 GWSIVDPTNADL
+907 GWSIVDPATVKDVNAIQTQGPSAVVDN
-919 GTIETQ
+919 ET
-925 DPGDSVGYRYLGIT
+925 LKIT
-939 EDKQE
+939 KNGSHH
-944 VTLYAVYKNKG
+944 VTLYAVYKP
-955 VATVDFAVNDSNWGD
+955 VDTATVEFDATPAEGGTVSLR
-970 VDTKSGSFTV
+970 SGSFTV
-980 QNGIVDNKTV
+980 AGSTV
-990 FSTAAP
+990 TGGNVVSIAGPKA
-996 RDGYHFVGWYEKKS
+996 GWHFVGWYEKS
-1010 DGSLTKATDGNGNV
+1010 DDGKLKPVSASAINDAT
-1024 ITGAALTVTSNM
+1024 LTVTAAM
-1036 MQAKLDSL
+1036 MRAKLDSL
-1044 TMSREENRTPVLV
+1044 TENGTPVHE
-1057 VRYVAVFARD
+1057 VRYVAVFEPNT
-1067 SFTVQFDGNGNNVT
+1067 FTVCFDANGGEGSMGNQTFGC
-1081 GAMEPQKFHD
+1081 A
-1091 PDSEDQPTI
+1091 DSPRNLT
-1100 LRKNAFTRPGYVFTG
+1100 KNAFIKAGYEFVA
-1115 WAEYPT
+1115 WAETPSNGTGTIY
-1121 REDGQGRI
+1121 RDG
-1129 YADEASFAEVT
+1129 ALFENVT
-1140 TYRGA
+1140 TYQGK
-1145 QIGNGK
+1145 QIRNGGK
-1151 TITLYAQWKKLPDVT
+1151 ITLYAQWREIEHVT
-1166 IFYTPEPTSLGT
+1166 ITYTAFPDSLGS
-1178 VKLNGTAAKGNDTI
+1178 VALNSQREAAVQNDPA
-1192 TVQEGTV
+1192 VQSEII
-1199 YEQLNPETGEVQ
+1199 YEKVNPETGKIV
-1211 GATAVPGKGS
+1211 GATAKVKSGS
-1221 VFVGWYD
+1221 VFTGWYND
-1228 AQDTERRHPLTD
+1228 LTKEKVWD
-1240 STTYTPGK
+1240 RETFVPQQQN
-1248 DSSGRY
+1248 DRY
-1254 QDGSYVALFRLKQ
+1254 VSASYVARFRP
-1267 YVLHYVANATDAAGT
+1267 YRYTLHYEANGGT
-1282 MEDQTFPHGQAYPL
+1282 GKMDDQIFQHGQILPL
-1296 KKCAFSRE
+1296 NDCTYSRE
-1304 GYRFVGWATEKEG
+1304 GYDFMGWSTSKNNVKQFDNKAEVGFSSLLQPSDEPKDNAKAT
-1317 EVKYEDQKS
+1317 
-1326 IKLDEEFQNLTND
+1326 
-1339 NEKVYLYA
+1339 LYA
-1347 VWQEQSVTLSYE
+1347 VWQERDVTLNYASSDE
-1359 PNDAELGSVSKASET
+1359 SLGTVSNASET
-1374 VAAVTGTAKG
+1374 IRAATGKPTG

-1414 TRKAGTVW
+1414 TRDAGTVW

-1491 LFRLLKDDVRT
+1491 LFRLLKDDVRM

-1584 AYGNGWVEGSSKTVF
+1584 AYGNGWVEGSSKTLF

-1666 TQTAKRENRDWSK
+1666 TQTVKRENRDWSK

>member
-16 MVLVMALGLLPTS
+16 MVLAMALSLLPTS

-49 QPEFNNMNAPQWA
+49 EPAFHDKNSPQWP
-62 ANLVPDWHTT
+62 ANNVPDWDTT
-72 ASDQKIEF
+72 ASDKLIEF
-80 GSTRKDGT
+80 GSTRKTGK
-88 VPHIVGN
+88 VPHIWGN
-95 PNLQDSGCQFAELNA
+95 PDIPDGDQFAELNA
-110 DEESTLYQYAT
+110 DEESTLYQYAE

-133 HRGRM
+133 HRGRD

-145 IIGPKQSQI
+145 IIGPKQDD
-154 DPATGERIDV
+154 DPD
-164 DPAKPSENGRD
+164 KPSADGKD
-175 QFMRMTY
+175 QFMRMTD
-182 WVRQHASN
+182 WVRQHASEMG
-190 LNVGIPQTGCTQKI
+190 VTVYGTGCTQKI
-204 TVYSKKFAANGGFQN
+204 TVYSKKFAKKGGFQN
-219 DIGDAFS
+219 DIGDSAFS

-247 AWGNYGTNS
+247 AWGNYGTKS
-256 SDYAAGKLAYSCR
+256 SAYAAGNLAYSCR
-269 YAVPDGQNQTVFAF
+269 YAVPDGQAKTVFAF
-283 CSYSAAGGSTQGNLI
+283 CSYSATGGNTCGNLI

-323 PTGNVSEYYP
+323 PTGDVSEYYQ
-333 IGSSMSELVV
+333 IGSSMSKRVV

-375 LEKEFISAAS
+375 LKKEFIPATSP
-385 SSWDKVDRTY
+385 SWDIVDRTY
-395 TYVHRVEEPADI
+395 TYEHPVEEPADI

-413 KPMVIYEANGGN
+413 KPVVIYEANGGN
-425 LYTHGDNRTNA
+425 RYTYGDNGTNA
-436 VSFAQQAGSGGTLK
+436 VSFAQQAGGGGVLTP
-450 EREPYTAQAA
+450 RGPYTAQAA
-460 TTTKDGWRFDGWLL
+460 ETKKDGWRFDGWLL
-474 PQKNKVLPAVHTV
+474 PQKHKVLPAVHTV
-487 KYDTVSGTFT
+487 SYDTERDTFT
-497 FTADDGKNETLQSGG
+497 FTADGGINETLQSG

-527 ASRMKE
+527 ASRVKDE
-533 NGTVSDN
+533 NGKVSADFR
-540 IQENTACGSI
+540 ENTDCG
-550 TVTSDGSAVETET
+550 TVDIVDHKGELVADNPAAKDYFASASER
-563 TEAVTDY
+563 VTV
-570 YSQANEKITATAE
+570 TATAN
-583 AKQGYCFIGWYQQV
+583 AGYEFIGWYQQV
-597 DGKYELVSSKS
+597 DGKKYELVSSEP
-608 THSYT
+608 THSYN

-632 TYRWASV
+632 TYRWTTEE
-639 DAGKCP
+639 GKCP
-645 PEELLDKNNLSRPED
+645 PEELLNKNGISLPET
-660 GTVIDGGTYY
+660 GTVVDGGTYY
-670 ISKDFIKGVT
+670 ISKDLEINK
-680 TIDGTV
+680 TIDGTG
-686 TKDGR
+686 TIDDR
-691 TVPGKWVFTGWHDGK
+691 TVPGKWVFTGWRSG
-706 EDGSNGTGDDIVIR
+706 ESGDSDIR
-720 ETELINVTGDR
+720 ETELIKVKGDR

-738 FIPEKEHTLTYQFAD
+738 FEPEAEHSLSYQFAD
-753 NTRWSPSGSFEQ
+753 SGSWSPSGSFAH
-765 TENYYRGESV
+765 TEEHYRGESV
-775 TAAGKPAHNQ
+775 TAQAEPAHNRAK
-785 TMDGKDV
+785 DEKGNPIDV
-792 LVTDNVTLYGKW
+792 LVTGNNVVLYGKW

-809 KRNDT
+809 KRSDNEGDNEGI
-814 KDTVTAGDGFDMPGN
+814 VAAGNGFNMPGN
-829 DVTLTGQWEFTPY
+829 DLKLTGQWEFTPY

-850 GDGKPISDPK
+850 GDGIPISDPK

-875 GLNTPTGIPF
+875 GLNAPSTGIPF

-892 ELPDET
+892 GLPAGTEIQNDM
-898 KISDDKYFS
+898 YFA

-925 DPGDSVGYRYLGIT
+925 APGDSVGYRKLGIT
-939 EDKQE
+939 KEKRE
-944 VTLYAVYKNKG
+944 VTLYAVYKNKDM
-955 VATVDFAVNDSNWGD
+955 ATVDFAVNDSNWGD
-970 VDTKSGSFTV
+970 VGTKGGSFTV
-980 QNGIVDNKTV
+980 QNGEVDEKKV
-990 FSTAAP
+990 SSTAIP
-996 RDGYHFVGWYEKKS
+996 RDGYHFVGWYEETGSGKTAVTEGLS
-1010 DGSLTKATDGNGNV
+1010 EDGLT
-1024 ITGAALTVTSNM
+1024 LTVTSDM
-1036 MQAKLDSL
+1036 MQKKLRL
-1044 TMSREENRTPVLV
+1044 PTGSREENGPPVLV
-1057 VRYVAVFARD
+1057 VHYVAVFARD
-1067 SFTVQFDGNGNNVT
+1067 SFTVEFDRNGDDVT
-1081 GAMEPQKFHD
+1081 GEMPPQKFHD
-1091 PDSEDQPTI
+1091 PGSEDQPTK
-1100 LRKNAFTRPGYVFTG
+1100 LRKNKFKRPGYVFTG
-1115 WAEYPT
+1115 WAEL
-1121 REDGQGRI
+1121 ENGQGRS
-1129 YADEASFAEVT
+1129 YDDEASFAEVT
-1140 TYRGA
+1140 FYRGE
-1145 QIGNGK
+1145 QINNGD
-1151 TITLYAQWKKLPDVT
+1151 TITLYAQWERLPDVT

-1178 VKLNGTAAKGNDTI
+1178 VELNLTESNELDPQDGM
-1192 TVQEGTV
+1192 VSES
-1199 YEQLNPETGEVQ
+1199 LNPETGTAR

-1228 AQDTERRHPLTD
+1228 AQDTERSHPLTD
-1240 STTYTPGK
+1240 GSTTYTPEK
-1248 DSSGRY
+1248 EDSSGRY
-1254 QDGSYVALFRLKQ
+1254 QKGSYVALFRLKQ
-1267 YVLHYVANATDAAGT
+1267 YVLRYDANGGTGT
-1282 MEDQTFPHGQAYPL
+1282 MEDQTFPHGQAHPL
-1296 KKCAFSRE
+1296 EKCAFSRE
-1304 GYRFVGWATEKEG
+1304 GYRFVGWATKPEGG
-1317 EVKYEDQKS
+1317 EVKYEDQTN
-1326 IKLDEEFQNLTND
+1326 IKLDKEFPNLKDD
-1339 NEKVYLYA
+1339 NEGVTLYA
-1347 VWQEQSVTLSYE
+1347 VWEEQSVTLSYE
-1359 PNDAELGSVSKASET
+1359 PNDAELGSVSSASEP
-1374 VAAVTGTAKG
+1374 VAAVKGTAKG
-1384 STAQAKSG
+1384 STAQPKSG

-1402 GTLLSTDLTFVP
+1402 GTLLSKELTFVP
-1414 TRKAGTVW
+1414 TKGDGAVW
-1422 QGTTYYAHF
+1422 QGTTYYAYF

-1491 LFRLLKDDVRT
+1491 LFRLLKDDVRM

-1511 SDVPDTA
+1511 SDVSDTA

-1623 KESDLLANQIAWPDN
+1623 KESDLLANQIVWPDN
-1638 PETFWGYLTIQEA
+1638 PETFWGYLAIQEA

>member
-1 MDIKGDWKKRAVCGL
+1 MDIKGDWKKRAVSGL
-16 MVLVMALGLLPTS
+16 MVLVMALSLLPTS

-49 QPEFNNMNAPQWA
+49 EPAFHDKNSPQWP
-62 ANLVPDWHTT
+62 ANNVPDWDTT
-72 ASDQKIEF
+72 ASDQLIEF
-80 GSTRKDGT
+80 GSRRNGKDAPQLTGVDKT
-88 VPHIVGN
+88 IPDG
-95 PNLQDSGCQFAELNA
+95 SQFAELNA
-110 DEESTLYQYAT
+110 DEESTLYQYAE

-133 HRGRM
+133 HRGRD

-145 IIGPKQSQI
+145 IIGPKQDD
-154 DPATGERIDV
+154 DPD
-164 DPAKPSENGRD
+164 KPSADGKD
-175 QFMRMTY
+175 QFMRMTD
-182 WVRQHASN
+182 WVRQHASEMG
-190 LNVGIPQTGCTQKI
+190 VTVYGTGCTQKI
-204 TVYSKKFAANGGFQN
+204 TVYSKKFAKKGGFQN

-235 KWNVWIIGTSNT
+235 KWNVWIIGTNNN
-247 AWGNYGTNS
+247 AWGNYGTKS
-256 SDYAAGKLAYSCR
+256 SDYAAGNLAYSCR
-269 YAVPDGQNQTVFAF
+269 YAVPDGQTETVFAF
-283 CSYSAAGGSTQGNLI
+283 CSYSAAGGSTCGNLI

-315 GGSGFIGV
+315 GGSGYIGV
-323 PTGNVSEYYP
+323 PTGGKNVYYE
-333 IGSSMSELVV
+333 IGGSMSELVV
-343 ANGSTIKVKAV
+343 ANGSTITVQAV
-354 EPENGDVQF
+354 EPKNDVQF

-375 LEKEFISAAS
+375 LKKEFIPAAS
-385 SSWDKVDRTY
+385 PSWDKVDRTY
-395 TYVHRVEEPADI
+395 TYVHPVEEPADI

-413 KPMVIYEANGGN
+413 KPMVIYEANGGDQ
-425 LYTHGDNRTNA
+425 YTHGDNGTNA
-436 VSFAQQAGSGGTLK
+436 VSFAQQVRDDGSKT
-450 EREPYTAQAA
+450 ERLPYESQEA
-460 TTTKDGWRFDGWLL
+460 TTKTKDGWRFDGWLL
-474 PQKNKVLPAVHTV
+474 ARKEKVLPAVHTV
-487 KYDTVSGTFT
+487 SYDTASETFT
-497 FTADDGKNETLQSGG
+497 FTADDGTKETLESGG

-527 ASRMKE
+527 ASRVKDKDGM
-533 NGTVSDN
+533 VSAD

-550 TVTSDGSAVETET
+550 TVTSDGAAVKTET

-570 YSQANEKITATAE
+570 YSQANEKITATAT
-583 AKQGYCFIGWYQQV
+583 AKNGYRFVGWYQQL
-597 DGKYELVSSKS
+597 DGDTYQFVSNQA
-608 THSYT
+608 TYT
-613 VSREGVQ
+613 YTAKAEGVQ

-632 TYRWASV
+632 TYRWTTEE
-639 DAGKCP
+639 GKCP
-645 PEELLDKNNLSRPED
+645 PEELLNKNGISLPET
-660 GTVIDGGTYY
+660 GTVVDDGTYY
-670 ISKDFIKGVT
+670 ISKDLEINK
-680 TIDGTV
+680 TIDGTG
-686 TKDGR
+686 TIDDR
-691 TVPGKWVFTGWHDGK
+691 TVPGKWVFTGWRSG
-706 EDGSNGTGDDIVIR
+706 ESGDSDIR
-720 ETELINVTGDR
+720 ETELIKVKGDR

-753 NTRWSPSGSFEQ
+753 NTRWSPSGSFEL

-775 TAAGKPAHNQ
+775 TAQAEPAHNR
-785 TMDGKDV
+785 TKDEEGNPIDV
-792 LVTDNVTLYGKW
+792 LATGNNVVLYGKW

-809 KRNDT
+809 KRSDNDST
-814 KDTVTAGDGFDMPGN
+814 IAAGRGFNMPGK
-829 DVTLTGQWEFTPY
+829 DLTLTGQWEFTPY

-866 AALLGSSKP
+866 AALLGSSKS
-875 GLNTPTGIPF
+875 GLNAPTGIPF

-892 ELPDET
+892 ELPDGT
-898 KISDDKYFS
+898 KIPNDKYFA

-925 DPGDSVGYRYLGIT
+925 APGDSVGYRKLGIT
-939 EDKQE
+939 KDKRK
-944 VTLYAVYKNKG
+944 VTLYAVYKNKDM
-955 VATVDFAVNDSNWGD
+955 ATVDFAVNDSNWGD
-970 VDTKSGSFTV
+970 VDTKSGSFMV
-980 QNGIVDNKTV
+980 QNGKVDEGTV
-990 FSTAAP
+990 SSTAAP
-996 RDGYHFVGWYEKKS
+996 RDGYHFVGWYEES
-1010 DGSLTKATDGNGNV
+1010 DDGKLEPVNGSAING
-1024 ITGAALTVTSNM
+1024 TTLTVTAAM
-1036 MQAKLDSL
+1036 MQAKLKPL
-1044 TMSREENRTPVLV
+1044 AESRGENRTPVLE
-1057 VRYVAVFARD
+1057 VRYIAVFARD
-1067 SFTVQFDGNGNNVT
+1067 SFTVEFDGNGDDKEAT
-1081 GAMEPQKFHD
+1081 MKPQTFPA
-1091 PDSEDQPTI
+1091 PDSEEQLTT
-1100 LRKNAFTRPGYVFTG
+1100 LRKNEFKRPGYVFTG

-1121 REDGQGRI
+1121 REVGQEERI
-1129 YADEASFAEVT
+1129 YADEAPFAEVT
-1140 TYRGA
+1140 IY
-1145 QIGNGK
+1145 QGNKIVDGG
-1151 TITLYAQWKKLPDVT
+1151 TITLYAQWEKLSDV
-1166 IFYTPEPTSLGT
+1166 IISYTPEPTSLGT
-1178 VKLNGTAAKGNDTI
+1178 VKLNPTESNELDPQDGM
-1192 TVQEGTV
+1192 VSES
-1199 YEQLNPETGEVQ
+1199 LNPETGEVQ
-1211 GATAVPGKGS
+1211 GATAVPGEGS

-1228 AQDTERRHPLTD
+1228 AQDTERSHPLTGG
-1240 STTYTPGK
+1240 STTYTPEK
-1248 DSSGRY
+1248 DLSGRY
-1254 QDGSYVALFRLKQ
+1254 RDGSYVALFRLKQ
-1267 YVLHYVANATDAAGT
+1267 YVLHYDANAADAAGT

-1296 KKCAFSRE
+1296 KECAFSRE
-1304 GYRFVGWATEKEG
+1304 GYRFVGWATEQKGKVE
-1317 EVKYEDQKS
+1317 YEDQTN
-1326 IKLDEEFQNLTND
+1326 IKLDKEFPNLTND
-1339 NEKVYLYA
+1339 NDVVTLYA
-1347 VWQEQSVTLSYE
+1347 VWEEQSVTIGYE
-1359 PNDAELGSVSKASET
+1359 PNDAELGSVSSASET
-1374 VAAVTGTAKG
+1374 VDAVTGTAKG

-1402 GTLLSTDLTFVP
+1402 GTLLSKELTFVP
-1414 TRKAGTVW
+1414 TKKDGAVW

-1491 LFRLLKDDVRT
+1491 LFRLLKDDVRM

-1518 WYSTAVSTL
+1518 WYAAAVSTL

-1623 KESDLLANQIAWPDN
+1623 KESDLLANQIVWPDN
-1638 PETFWGYLTIQEA
+1638 PETFWGYLAIQEA

-1666 TQTAKRENRDWSK
+1666 TQTVKRENRDWSK

>member
-16 MVLVMALGLLPTS
+16 MVLAMALSLLPTS

-34 TRSVTDNA
+34 TRSVTENA

-49 QPEFNNMNAPQWA
+49 EPAFHDKNSPQWPA
-62 ANLVPDWHTT
+62 KEVPDWDTT
-72 ASDQKIEF
+72 ASDRKIEF
-80 GSTRKDGT
+80 GSRRNGKDAPQLMGDQT
-88 VPHIVGN
+88 IPDG
-95 PNLQDSGCQFAELNA
+95 SQFAELNA
-110 DEESTLYQYAT
+110 DEESTLYQYVE

-133 HRGRM
+133 HRGRE
-138 GVDQMAV
+138 GDDHMAL
-145 IIGPKQSQI
+145 IIGPKQ
-154 DPATGERIDV
+154 DE
-164 DPAKPSENGRD
+164 KPDKPNKAGKD
-175 QFMRMTY
+175 QFMRMTD
-182 WVRQHASN
+182 WVKSHAEKLGVN
-190 LNVGIPQTGCTQKI
+190 IPVTGCTQKI

-247 AWGNYGTNS
+247 AWGNYGTKS
-256 SDYAAGKLAYSCR
+256 SAYAAGKLAYSCR
-269 YAVPDGQNQTVFAF
+269 YAVPDGQTKTVFAF
-283 CSYSAAGGSTQGNLI
+283 CSYSAATSNKTLGNLI

-323 PTGNVSEYYP
+323 PTGGKNVYYE
-333 IGSSMSELVV
+333 IRGSMSELVV
-343 ANGSTIKVKAV
+343 ANGSPITVKAV
-354 EPENGDVQF
+354 EPESDDVQF

-375 LEKEFISAAS
+375 LKKEFIPATSP
-385 SSWDKVDRTY
+385 SWDKVDRTY
-395 TYVHRVEEPADI
+395 TYEHPVEEPADI

-413 KPMVIYEANGGN
+413 KPMVIYEANGGKQ
-425 LYTHGDNRTNA
+425 YTHGDNGTNA
-436 VSFAQQAGSGGTLK
+436 VSFAPQVSGDGSTTARGPYDSK
-450 EREPYTAQAA
+450 EA
-460 TTTKDGWRFDGWLL
+460 TPVKDGWRFDGWLL

-487 KYDTVSGTFT
+487 SYDAESETFT
-497 FTADDGKNETLQSGG
+497 FTANGETTELESVG

-527 ASRMKE
+527 ASRVKNADGKVSDDFLVNE
-533 NGTVSDN
+533 DCGTVEIVGNEGESVANNPAAKDYFASAS
-540 IQENTACGSI
+540 ERV
-550 TVTSDGSAVETET
+550 TV
-563 TEAVTDY
+563 
-570 YSQANEKITATAE
+570 TATAK
-583 AKQGYCFIGWYQQV
+583 AGYEFIGWYQQV
-597 DGKYELVSSKS
+597 DGKYDLVSSKP

-613 VSREGVQ
+613 VISEGVQ

-632 TYRWASV
+632 TYQWASV
-639 DAGKCP
+639 AAGKCP
-645 PEELLDKNNLSRPED
+645 QNTPDPPRP

-670 ISKDFIKGVT
+670 ISKDFIKDKT

-686 TKDGR
+686 KKDGR
-691 TVPGKWVFTGWHDGK
+691 TVPGKWVFTGWHDGE
-706 EDGSNGTGDDIVIR
+706 EDGSSGNDVDIVIR
-720 ETELINVTGDR
+720 VTELINVTGDR

-738 FIPEKEHTLTYQFAD
+738 FEPEAEHSLSYQFAD
-753 NTRWSPSGSFEQ
+753 SGSWSPSGSFAH
-765 TENYYRGESV
+765 TEEHYRGESV
-775 TAAGKPAHNQ
+775 KAASEPARNQ

-792 LVTDNVTLYGKW
+792 LVTDNVTLYGDW
-804 SFDGW
+804 SFKGW
-809 KRNDT
+809 QRSDNENT
-814 KDTVTAGDGFDMPGN
+814 ITAGNDFDMPGN
-829 DVTLTGQWEFTPY
+829 NLTLTGQWEFTPY

-850 GDGKPISDPK
+850 GNGEPVGDLK

-875 GLNTPTGIPF
+875 GLKAPSTGIPF
-885 GASIELM
+885 GASIKLM
-892 ELPDET
+892 ELPAGTE
-898 KISDDKYFS
+898 IPNDKYFA
-907 GWSIVDPTNADL
+907 GWSLVKPTNADL
-919 GTIETQ
+919 SDIETQ
-925 DPGDSVGYRYLGIT
+925 APGDSVGFRKLEVT
-939 EDKQE
+939 ENGQE
-944 VTLYAVYKNKG
+944 VKLYAVYKNKD

-970 VDTKSGSFTV
+970 VNPKSGSFMV
-980 QNGIVDNKTV
+980 QNGKVDEGTV
-990 FSTAAP
+990 SSTAAP
-996 RDGYHFVGWYEKKS
+996 RDGYHFVGWYEES
-1010 DGSLTKATDGNGNV
+1010 DDGKLEPVNGSAISGTT
-1024 ITGAALTVTSNM
+1024 LTVTAAM
-1036 MQAKLDSL
+1036 MQAKLKPL
-1044 TMSREENRTPVLV
+1044 AESRGENRTPVLV
-1057 VRYVAVFARD
+1057 VRYVAVFEPNT
-1067 SFTVQFDGNGNNVT
+1067 FTIHYEPNYPIIDAGAQSGEMVDQTFSAATTSRNLSPNQFQCKGYTFDGWTT
-1081 GAMEPQKFHD
+1081 GKGDFYSDGA
-1091 PDSEDQPTI
+1091 
-1100 LRKNAFTRPGYVFTG
+1100 AFTQTV
-1115 WAEYPT
+1115 EN
-1121 REDGQGRI
+1121 E
-1129 YADEASFAEVT
+1129 
-1140 TYRGA
+1140 
-1145 QIGNGK
+1145 GK
-1151 TITLYAQWKKLPDVT
+1151 VTLYAQWERLADVT

-1178 VKLNGTAAKGNDTI
+1178 VELNGTAAKENDTI

-1199 YEQLNPETGEVQ
+1199 YESLNPETGTAR

-1228 AQDTERRHPLTD
+1228 AQGKHPLTD
-1240 STTYTPGK
+1240 KTTYTPEKG
-1248 DSSGRY
+1248 SSGRY
-1254 QDGSYVALFRLKQ
+1254 QDGSYVARFRLKQ
-1267 YVLHYVANATDAAGT
+1267 YVLHYDANGGTDT
-1282 MEDQTFPHGQAYPL
+1282 MEDQTFPHGQAHPL
-1296 KKCAFSRE
+1296 EKCAFSRE
-1304 GYRFVGWATEKEG
+1304 GYRFVGWATESAG
-1317 EVKYEDQKS
+1317 EVKYEDQES
-1326 IKLDEEFQNLTND
+1326 IKLDEKFPNLTND
-1339 NEKVYLYA
+1339 NDVVTLYA
-1347 VWQEQSVTLSYE
+1347 VWEEQSVTIGYE
-1359 PNDAELGSVSKASET
+1359 PNDAELGTVTVESEP
-1374 VAAVTGTAKG
+1374 VDAVTGTAHG
-1384 STAQAKSG
+1384 STAQPKSG
-1392 ARFDGWYSAD
+1392 AKFDGWYSAD
-1402 GTLLSTDLTFVP
+1402 GTLLSTELTFVP
-1414 TRKAGTVW
+1414 TRADGAVW
-1422 QGTTYYAHF
+1422 QGTTYYARF

-1491 LFRLLKDDVRT
+1491 LFRLLKDDVRA

-1511 SDVPDTA
+1511 SDVSDTA
-1518 WYSTAVSTL
+1518 WYAAAVSTL

-1623 KESDLLANQIAWPDN
+1623 KESDLLANQIVWPDN
-1638 PETFWGYLTIQEA
+1638 PETFWGYLAIQEA

>member
-16 MVLVMALGLLPTS
+16 MVLAMALSLLPTS

-49 QPEFNNMNAPQWA
+49 EPAFHDKNSPQWP
-62 ANLVPDWHTT
+62 ANNVPDWDTT
-72 ASDQKIEF
+72 ASDQLIEF
-80 GSTRKDGT
+80 GSRRNGKDAPQLTGVDKT
-88 VPHIVGN
+88 IPDG
-95 PNLQDSGCQFAELNA
+95 SQFAELNA

-133 HRGRM
+133 HRGRE
-138 GVDQMAV
+138 GVDHMAL
-145 IIGPKQSQI
+145 IIGPKQNF
-154 DPATGERIDV
+154 
-164 DPAKPSENGRD
+164 DPAKPSEDGKDGRD
-175 QFMRMTY
+175 QFMRMTD

-190 LNVGIPQTGCTQKI
+190 MADMGCTQKI

-219 DIGDAFS
+219 DIGDSAFS

-235 KWNVWIIGTSNT
+235 KWNVWIIGTSNN
-247 AWGNYGTNS
+247 AWGNYGTKS
-256 SDYAAGKLAYSCR
+256 PAYAAGNLAYSCR
-269 YAVPDGQNQTVFAF
+269 YAVPDGQTETVFAF
-283 CSYSAAGGSTQGNLI
+283 CSYSAAGGNTCGNLI

-323 PTGNVSEYYP
+323 PTGDKGSEYYE
-333 IGSSMSELVV
+333 IGSSMSKRVV

-375 LEKEFISAAS
+375 LKKEFIPATSP
-385 SSWDKVDRTY
+385 SWDKVDRTY
-395 TYVHRVEEPADI
+395 TYEHPVEEPADI

-425 LYTHGDNRTNA
+425 RYTYGDNGTNA
-436 VSFAQQAGSGGTLK
+436 VSFAQQAGGGGVLTP
-450 EREPYTAQAA
+450 RGPYTAQAA
-460 TTTKDGWRFDGWLL
+460 ETKKDGWRFDGWLL
-474 PQKNKVLPAVHTV
+474 PQKHKVLPAVHTV
-487 KYDTVSGTFT
+487 SYDTESETFT
-497 FTADDGKNETLQSGG
+497 FTAADGTRETLNSGG

-517 QWKWRQRFVT
+517 QWKWRQRFIT
-527 ASRMKE
+527 ASRVKGADGKVSDDFQV
-533 NGTVSDN
+533 NADCGTVEIVGNVGESVANNPAAKDYFASAS
-540 IQENTACGSI
+540 ERV
-550 TVTSDGSAVETET
+550 TV
-563 TEAVTDY
+563 
-570 YSQANEKITATAE
+570 TATAK
-583 AKQGYCFIGWYQQV
+583 AGYEFIGWYQQV
-597 DGKYELVSSKS
+597 DGKKYELVSSEP
-608 THSYT
+608 THSYN

-632 TYRWASV
+632 TYQWASV

-645 PEELLDKNNLSRPED
+645 PNKPKLPSP

-670 ISKDFIKGVT
+670 ISKDFIKDKT

-691 TVPGKWVFTGWHDGK
+691 TVPGKWAFTGWHDGE
-706 EDGSNGTGDDIVIR
+706 EDGSSGNDVDIVIR
-720 ETELINVTGDR
+720 ETELIKVKGDR

-753 NTRWSPSGSFEQ
+753 NNRWSPSGSFAQ
-765 TENYYRGESV
+765 TEEHYRGESV
-775 TAAGKPAHNQ
+775 TAQAEPDRNQ
-785 TMDGKDV
+785 TTDGEGNPIDV
-792 LVTDNVTLYGKW
+792 LVTGNDVVLYGKW

-809 KRNDT
+809 KRSDNEGDNEGIVAAGND
-814 KDTVTAGDGFDMPGN
+814 FNMPGN
-829 DVTLTGQWEFTPY
+829 DLKLTGQWEFTPY

-850 GDGKPISDPK
+850 GDGMPISDPK

-875 GLNTPTGIPF
+875 GLNAPSTGIPF

-892 ELPDET
+892 ELPAGT
-898 KISDDKYFS
+898 KIQNDKYFA
-907 GWSIVDPTNADL
+907 GWSLVKPTEDNL
-919 GTIETQ
+919 STIETQ
-925 DPGDSVGYRYLGIT
+925 DPGDSVGYRKLGIT
-939 EDKQE
+939 KDKRK
-944 VTLYAVYKNKG
+944 VTLYAVYKNKD

-970 VDTKSGSFTV
+970 VDPKSGSFMV
-980 QNGIVDNKTV
+980 QNDKVEVNTV
-990 FSTAAP
+990 SSTATP
-996 RDGYHFVGWYEKKS
+996 REGYHFVGWYEK
-1010 DGSLTKATDGNGNV
+1010 GALTPVSTDAT
-1024 ITGAALTVTSNM
+1024 LTVTSDM
-1036 MQAKLDSL
+1036 MQAKLPL
-1044 TMSREENRTPVLV
+1044 TGSREENGTPVVLV
-1057 VRYVAVFARD
+1057 VHYVAVFARD
-1067 SFTVQFDGNGNNVT
+1067 SFTVEFDRNGDDVT
-1081 GAMEPQKFHD
+1081 GEMPPQTFHD
-1091 PDSEDQPTI
+1091 PASEEQLTT
-1100 LRKNAFTRPGYVFTG
+1100 LRKNEFKRPGYVFTG

-1121 REDGQGRI
+1121 RKDGQEERI
-1129 YADEASFAEVT
+1129 YADEEPFAEVT
-1140 TYRGA
+1140 IY
-1145 QIGNGK
+1145 QGNKIVDGGS
-1151 TITLYAQWKKLPDVT
+1151 ITLYAQWEKLADVT

-1178 VKLNGTAAKGNDTI
+1178 VKLNGTAAKENDTI

-1199 YEQLNPETGEVQ
+1199 YESLNPETGEVQ

-1228 AQDTERRHPLTD
+1228 AQDTERSNRLID
-1240 STTYTPGK
+1240 STTYTPKK

-1254 QDGSYVALFRLKQ
+1254 QEGSYVALFRLKQ
-1267 YVLHYVANATDAAGT
+1267 YVLRYDANGGTGT
-1282 MEDQTFPHGQAYPL
+1282 MEDQTFPHGQAHPL
-1296 KKCAFSRE
+1296 EKCAFSRE
-1304 GYRFVGWATEKEG
+1304 GYSFVGWATEQEG
-1317 EVKYEDQKS
+1317 KVKYEDQKS
-1326 IKLDEEFQNLTND
+1326 IKLDEEFPNLTND
-1339 NEKVYLYA
+1339 NDEVYLYA
-1347 VWQEQSVTLSYE
+1347 VWEEQSVTLSYE

-1374 VAAVTGTAKG
+1374 VDAVTGTAKG
-1384 STAQAKSG
+1384 STAQPKSG

-1402 GTLLSTDLTFVP
+1402 GALLSKELTFVP
-1414 TRKAGTVW
+1414 TKKDGAVW
-1422 QGTTYYAHF
+1422 QGTTYYARF
-1431 SAKRSPSTPSTPAKP
+1431 SAQRRPSTPSTPAKP

-1451 TLAPIPEMLN
+1451 MLAPIPEMLN

-1491 LFRLLKDDVRT
+1491 LFRLLKDDVRM

-1511 SDVPDTA
+1511 SDVSDTA
-1518 WYSTAVSTL
+1518 WYAAAVSTL

-1623 KESDLLANQIAWPDN
+1623 KEGDLLANQIAWPDN
-1638 PETFWGYLTIQEA
+1638 PETFWGYLAIQEA

>member
-49 QPEFNNMNAPQWA
+49 QPAFDNMNAPQW
-62 ANLVPDWHTT
+62 VPEPTFDWKTT
-72 ASDQKIEF
+72 ASDHFIEF
-80 GSTRKDGT
+80 GSTRKNGR
-88 VPHIVGN
+88 VPHIVGE

-133 HRGRM
+133 HRGRS
-138 GVDQMAV
+138 GIDQMAL
-145 IIGPKQSQI
+145 IIGPKQNF
-154 DPATGERIDV
+154 
-164 DPAKPSENGRD
+164 DPAKPSEDGRD
-175 QFMRMTY
+175 QFMRMTD
-182 WVRQHASN
+182 WVRRHESDMGVTVFN
-190 LNVGIPQTGCTQKI
+190 TGCTEKI

-219 DIGDAFS
+219 DIGDSAFS

-235 KWNVWIIGTSNT
+235 KWNVWIIGTNNN

-256 SDYAAGKLAYSCR
+256 SDYAAGNLAYSCR
-269 YAVPDGQNQTVFAF
+269 YAVPDGQTETVFAF

-375 LEKEFISAAS
+375 LEKEFIPAEEWTRDGS
-385 SSWDKVDRTY
+385 TY
-395 TYVHRVEEPADI
+395 TYVHPVEEPADI

-413 KPMVIYEANGGN
+413 KPMVIYEANGGDG
-425 LYTHGDNRTNA
+425 YTRGDNGTNA
-436 VSFAQQAGSGGTLK
+436 VSFAQQPGSDGTLK

-460 TTTKDGWRFDGWLL
+460 ETKKDGWRFVGWLL

-487 KYDTVSGTFT
+487 KYNTARETFT
-497 FTADDGKNETLQSGG
+497 FTANGETTELHSGG

-527 ASRMKE
+527 ASRVKE
-533 NGTVSDN
+533 NDTVSADF
-540 IQENTACGSI
+540 QENTDCG
-550 TVTSDGSAVETET
+550 TVEIVGNGGKPVADNPAAQDYFASASER
-563 TEAVTDY
+563 VTVR
-570 YSQANEKITATAE
+570 AA
-583 AKQGYCFIGWYQQV
+583 AKAGYEFIGWYQQV
-597 DGKYELVSSKS
+597 DGNKYELVSSEP

-632 TYRWASV
+632 TYQWTKTPNECPTDGELKA
-639 DAGKCP
+639 AGKKLP
-645 PEELLDKNNLSRPED
+645 AAATVMD
-660 GTVIDGGTYY
+660 GDNYPISTDYKANETSIPGT
-670 ISKDFIKGVT
+670 KQENGVT
-680 TIDGTV
+680 V
-686 TKDGR
+686 Y
-691 TVPGKWVFTGWHDGK
+691 GKWTFSGWRD
-706 EDGSNGTGDDIVIR
+706 EQNQIR
-720 ETELINVTGDR
+720 EVNLVNIRGNR

-738 FIPEKEHTLTYQFAD
+738 FMPNTRFTLTYQVAENGSWTPSNLSAPAD
-753 NTRWSPSGSFEQ
+753 EKQYFR
-765 TENYYRGESV
+765 TEPV
-775 TAAGKPAHNQ
+775 TAANAPTYTQGELYVDQN
-785 TMDGKDV
+785 
-792 LVTDNVTLYGKW
+792 LTLKGTW
-804 SFDGW
+804 TFGGW
-809 KRNDT
+809 KRSDT
-814 KDTVTAGDGFDMPGN
+814 GATVEANGKFEMPGN
-829 DVTLTGQWEFTPY
+829 DVTLTGQWSFVPD
-842 TYTVVYDT
+842 TYTVSYDLNGGAGT
-850 GDGKPISDPK
+850 APLRHD
-860 YASYDY
+860 SYDY
-866 AALLGSSKP
+866 SALPDKTGCVKAS
-875 GLNTPTGIPF
+875 GIPF
-885 GASIELM
+885 GASIKLRDFNGTAPEG
-892 ELPDET
+892 T
-898 KISDDKYFS
+898 YFA
-907 GWSIVDPTNADL
+907 GWSIEKPTRDNLD
-919 GTIETQ
+919 TIQTQ
-925 DPGDSVGYRYLGIT
+925 DPGDSVGYRKLGIT
-939 EDKQE
+939 ENGQE
-944 VTLYAVYKNKG
+944 VKLYAVYKNKD

-970 VDTKSGSFTV
+970 VNTKSGSFTV
-980 QNGIVDNKTV
+980 QNGKVDNKIVSSEAT
-990 FSTAAP
+990 P
-996 RDGYHFVGWYEKKS
+996 REGYHFVGWYEKDD
-1010 DGSLTKATDGNGNV
+1010 DGKLELVSTSAING
-1024 ITGAALTVTSNM
+1024 TTLTVTAAM
-1036 MQAKLDSL
+1036 MQAKLKLPTGSGG
-1044 TMSREENRTPVLV
+1044 ENGTPVLE
-1057 VRYVAVFARD
+1057 VRYVAVFEPNTFTIQYNSNYPADAEARGGEMAD
-1067 SFTVQFDGNGNNVT
+1067 QTFSAADTSRNLSPNRFQCKGYTFDGWTTQRDGSGDFYSD
-1081 GAMEPQKFHD
+1081 GA
-1091 PDSEDQPTI
+1091 
-1100 LRKNAFTRPGYVFTG
+1100 AFTQTVKN
-1115 WAEYPT
+1115 E
-1121 REDGQGRI
+1121 
-1129 YADEASFAEVT
+1129 
-1140 TYRGA
+1140 
-1145 QIGNGK
+1145 GK
-1151 TITLYAQWKKLPDVT
+1151 VTLYAKWERLPNVT
-1166 IFYTPEPTSLGT
+1166 ITYTAYPDSLGRVT
-1178 VKLNGTAAKGNDTI
+1178 LNSKVPADINTQDAAAPDTQSGI
-1192 TVQEGTV
+1192 V
-1199 YEQLNPETGEVQ
+1199 YETLNPETGTPL
-1211 GATAVPGKGS
+1211 GATATPNAGS
-1221 VFVGWYD
+1221 VFEGWYNN
-1228 AQDTERRHPLTD
+1228 LTGKKVCD
-1240 STTYTPGK
+1240 SEKFVPQQQN
-1248 DSSGRY
+1248 DRY
-1254 QDGSYVALFRLKQ
+1254 VGASYVARFRP
-1267 YVLHYVANATDAAGT
+1267 YRYTLHYEANGGT
-1282 MEDQTFPHGQAYPL
+1282 GGMDDQIFQHGQILPL
-1296 KKCAFSRE
+1296 NDCTYSRE
-1304 GYRFVGWATEKEG
+1304 GYDFMGWSTSKNNVKQFDNKAEVGFSSLLQPSDEPKDNAEAT
-1317 EVKYEDQKS
+1317 
-1326 IKLDEEFQNLTND
+1326 
-1339 NEKVYLYA
+1339 LYA
-1347 VWQEQSVTLSYE
+1347 VWQERDVTLNYASSDE
-1359 PNDAELGSVSKASET
+1359 SLGTVSNASET
-1374 VAAVTGTAKG
+1374 IRAATGKPTG

-1402 GTLLSTDLTFVP
+1402 GTLLSTNLTFVP
-1414 TRKAGTVW
+1414 TREAGAVW

-1431 SAKRSPSTPSTPAKP
+1431 SAKRRPSTPSTPAKP

>member
-49 QPEFNNMNAPQWA
+49 QPAFENKSSPQW
-62 ANLVPDWHTT
+62 VPEPTFDWKTT

-95 PNLQDSGCQFAELNA
+95 PNLQDDGYQFAELNA

-133 HRGRM
+133 HRGRS
-138 GVDQMAV
+138 GIDRMAL
-145 IIGPKQSQI
+145 IIGPKQ
-154 DPATGERIDV
+154 GV
-164 DPAKPSENGRD
+164 DPDKPRDGKD
-175 QFMRMTY
+175 QFMRMTD
-182 WVRQHASN
+182 WVRQHASEMGVTVYN
-190 LNVGIPQTGCTQKI
+190 NTGCTQKI
-204 TVYSKKFAANGGFQN
+204 TVYSKKFAKNGGFQN

-247 AWGNYGTNS
+247 AWGNYGTKS
-256 SDYAAGKLAYSCR
+256 SAYAAGNLAYSCR
-269 YAVPDGQNQTVFAF
+269 YAVPDGQTKTVFAF
-283 CSYSAAGGSTQGNLI
+283 CSYSAATSDKTLGNLI

-354 EPENGDVQF
+354 EPEKGDVQF

-425 LYTHGDNRTNA
+425 RYTYGDNGTNA
-436 VSFAQQAGSGGTLK
+436 VSFAPQVNGDGSTT
-450 EREPYTAQAA
+450 ERAPYDSQEA
-460 TTTKDGWRFDGWLL
+460 TPAKDGWRFDGWLL
-474 PQKNKVLPAVHTV
+474 ARKNKVLPADHTV
-487 KYDTVSGTFT
+487 SYDAKKETFT
-497 FTADDGKNETLQSGG
+497 FAANGETTELHSGG

-527 ASRMKE
+527 ASRVKE

-550 TVTSDGSAVETET
+550 TVTSDGSAVTPEKNR
-563 TEAVTDY
+563 AVTDY
-570 YSQANEKITATAE
+570 YSQANEKITVTATAK
-583 AKQGYCFIGWYQQV
+583 AGYEFIGWYQQV
-597 DGKYELVSSKS
+597 DGKKYELVSSKP

-632 TYRWASV
+632 TYQWTKTQNECPTDEELKA
-639 DAGKCP
+639 AGKTLP
-645 PEELLDKNNLSRPED
+645 ADATVMD
-660 GTVIDGGTYY
+660 GDNYPISTDYKANETSIPGT
-670 ISKDFIKGVT
+670 KQENGVT
-680 TIDGTV
+680 V
-686 TKDGR
+686 Y
-691 TVPGKWVFTGWHDGK
+691 GKWTFSGWRDEK
-706 EDGSNGTGDDIVIR
+706 GDIR
-720 ETELINVTGDR
+720 VENLADVRKDR
-731 TLTGFWT
+731 TLTGHWT
-738 FIPEKEHTLTYQFAD
+738 FMPNTRFKLTYQVAED
-753 NTRWSPSGSFEQ
+753 GSWTPSNLSAPAAEKQYFR
-765 TENYYRGESV
+765 TEPV
-775 TAAGKPAHNQ
+775 TAANAPTYTSGELYVDQN
-785 TMDGKDV
+785 
-792 LVTDNVTLYGKW
+792 LTLKGTW
-804 SFDGW
+804 TFGGW
-809 KRNDT
+809 KRSDT
-814 KDTVTAGDGFDMPGN
+814 GAIISATTGSFKMP
-829 DVTLTGQWEFTPY
+829 DRDLTLTGQWSFTPD
-842 TYTVVYDT
+842 TYTV
-850 GDGKPISDPK
+850 
-860 YASYDY
+860 SYDIGNGTGAVPELHDSY
-866 AALLGSSKP
+866 NYSALAGKSGCDTTKR
-875 GLNTPTGIPF
+875 GIPF
-885 GASIELM
+885 GASIKLRDFNGTAPEG
-892 ELPDET
+892 T
-898 KISDDKYFS
+898 YFA
-907 GWSIVDPTNADL
+907 GWSIEKPTRDNLD
-919 GTIETQ
+919 TIQTQ
-925 DPGDSVGYRYLGIT
+925 DPGDSVGYRKLGIT
-939 EDKQE
+939 ENGQE
-944 VTLYAVYKNKG
+944 VKLYAVYKNKD

-970 VDTKSGSFTV
+970 VNTKSGSFTV
-980 QNGIVDNKTV
+980 QNGKVDNKIVSSEAT
-990 FSTAAP
+990 P
-996 RDGYHFVGWYEKKS
+996 REGYHFVGWYEKDD
-1010 DGSLTKATDGNGNV
+1010 DGKLELVSTSAING
-1024 ITGAALTVTSNM
+1024 TTLTVTAAM
-1036 MQAKLDSL
+1036 MQAKLKLPTGSGG
-1044 TMSREENRTPVLV
+1044 ENGTPVLE
-1057 VRYVAVFARD
+1057 VRYVAVFEPNT
-1067 SFTVQFDGNGNNVT
+1067 FTIHYDPNYPIIDAGAQSGEMADQTFSAADTSRNLNANQFRYKGYTFDGWTTQSDGT
-1081 GAMEPQKFHD
+1081 GVLYSDGA
-1091 PDSEDQPTI
+1091 
-1100 LRKNAFTRPGYVFTG
+1100 AFTQTV
-1115 WAEYPT
+1115 
-1121 REDGQGRI
+1121 EDK
-1129 YADEASFAEVT
+1129 
-1140 TYRGA
+1140 
-1145 QIGNGK
+1145 GK
-1151 TITLYAQWKKLPDVT
+1151 VTLYAKWKRLPNVT
-1166 IFYTPEPTSLGT
+1166 ITYTAYPDSLGS
-1178 VKLNGTAAKGNDTI
+1178 VALNSQSEAAVQNDPA
-1192 TVQEGTV
+1192 VQSEII
-1199 YEQLNPETGEVQ
+1199 YEKVNPETGKIV
-1211 GATAVPGKGS
+1211 GATATVNHGS
-1221 VFVGWYD
+1221 VFEGWYND
-1228 AQDTERRHPLTD
+1228 LTKEKVCG
-1240 STTYTPGK
+1240 SKTFVPQQQN
-1248 DSSGRY
+1248 GRY
-1254 QDGSYVALFRLKQ
+1254 VSASYVARFRP
-1267 YVLHYVANATDAAGT
+1267 YRYTLHYDANGGT
-1282 MEDQTFPHGQAYPL
+1282 GKMDDQIFQHGQILPL
-1296 KKCAFSRE
+1296 NGCTYSRE
-1304 GYRFVGWATEKEG
+1304 GYDFMGWSTSKNNVKKFDNKAEVGFSSLLQTSGEPKDNAEAT
-1317 EVKYEDQKS
+1317 
-1326 IKLDEEFQNLTND
+1326 
-1339 NEKVYLYA
+1339 LYA
-1347 VWQEQSVTLSYE
+1347 VWQERDVTLNYASSDE
-1359 PNDAELGSVSKASET
+1359 SLGTVTAGSET
-1374 VAAVTGTAKG
+1374 IGAVNGTSAG

-1414 TRKAGTVW
+1414 TKKDGTVW

-1446 DETKP
+1446 NETKP

>member
-16 MVLVMALGLLPTS
+16 MVLAMALSLLPTS

-34 TRSVTDNA
+34 TRSVTENA

-49 QPEFNNMNAPQWA
+49 EPAFHDKNSPQWP
-62 ANLVPDWHTT
+62 ANNVPDWDTT
-72 ASDQKIEF
+72 ASDQLIEF
-80 GSTRKDGT
+80 GSRRNGKDAPQLTGVDKT
-88 VPHIVGN
+88 IPDG
-95 PNLQDSGCQFAELNA
+95 SQFAELNA

-133 HRGRM
+133 HRGRE
-138 GVDQMAV
+138 GDDHMAL
-145 IIGPKQSQI
+145 IIGPKQ
-154 DPATGERIDV
+154 DE
-164 DPAKPSENGRD
+164 KPDKPNKAGKD
-175 QFMRMTY
+175 QFMRMTD
-182 WVRQHASN
+182 WVKSHAEKLGVN
-190 LNVGIPQTGCTQKI
+190 IPVTGCTQKI

-247 AWGNYGTNS
+247 AWGNYGTKS
-256 SDYAAGKLAYSCR
+256 SAYAAGNLAYSCR
-269 YAVPDGQNQTVFAF
+269 YAVPDGQTKTVFAF
-283 CSYSAAGGSTQGNLI
+283 CSYSAATSNKTLGNLI

-315 GGSGFIGV
+315 GGSGFISV

-333 IGSSMSELVV
+333 IGSSMSKRVV
-343 ANGSTIKVKAV
+343 ADGSTITVQAV
-354 EPENGDVQF
+354 EPDNDVQF

-375 LEKEFISAAS
+375 LKKEFIPATSP
-385 SSWDKVDRTY
+385 SWDKVDRTY
-395 TYVHRVEEPADI
+395 TYEHPVEEPADI

-413 KPMVIYEANGGN
+413 KPMVIYEANGGDQ
-425 LYTHGDNRTNA
+425 YTHGDNGTNA
-436 VSFAQQAGSGGTLK
+436 VSFAQQVRDDGSKT
-450 EREPYTAQAA
+450 ERLPYESQEA
-460 TTTKDGWRFDGWLL
+460 TTKTKDGWRFDGWLL
-474 PQKNKVLPAVHTV
+474 ARKEKVLPAVHTV
-487 KYDTVSGTFT
+487 SYDTASETFT
-497 FTADDGKNETLQSGG
+497 FTADDGTKETLESGG

-527 ASRMKE
+527 ASREK
-533 NGTVSDN
+533 NADGTVSDDFRVN
-540 IQENTACGSI
+540 AGCG
-550 TVTSDGSAVETET
+550 TVEIVDHVGESVANNPAAKDYFASASER
-563 TEAVTDY
+563 VTV
-570 YSQANEKITATAE
+570 TATAN
-583 AKQGYCFIGWYQQV
+583 AGYEFIGWYQQV
-597 DGKYELVSSKS
+597 DGEKYDLVSSKP
-608 THSYT
+608 THSYN

-632 TYRWASV
+632 KYRWASV

-645 PEELLDKNNLSRPED
+645 PEEQLNANKISRPKD

-670 ISKDFIKGVT
+670 ISKDLKIGK

-686 TKDGR
+686 KKDGR
-691 TVPGKWVFTGWHDGK
+691 TVPGKWVFTGWRD
-706 EDGSNGTGDDIVIR
+706 ENNDIR
-720 ETELINVTGDR
+720 ETELIKVTGDR

-738 FIPEKEHTLTYQFAD
+738 FEPEAEHSLSYQFAD
-753 NTRWSPSGSFEQ
+753 SGSWSPSGSFAH
-765 TENYYRGESV
+765 TEEHYRGESV
-775 TAAGKPAHNQ
+775 TAKAEPDRDQ
-785 TMDGKDV
+785 TTDGKDV
-792 LVTDNVTLYGKW
+792 LVTGNNVVLYGKW

-809 KRNDT
+809 KRSDNEGDNEGI
-814 KDTVTAGDGFDMPGN
+814 VAAGNGFNMPGN
-829 DVTLTGQWEFTPY
+829 DLKLTGQWEFTPY

-850 GDGKPISDPK
+850 GDGIPISDPK

-875 GLNTPTGIPF
+875 GLSAPSTGIPF

-892 ELPDET
+892 ELPAGT
-898 KISDDKYFS
+898 KIPDDKYFA
-907 GWSIVDPTNADL
+907 GWSLTNPKDKTDVQINALPT
-919 GTIETQ
+919 Q
-925 DPGDSVGYRYLGIT
+925 SPGIFVNDRDFEVGNSG
-939 EDKQE
+939 EQ
-944 VTLYAVYKNKG
+944 VTLYAIYKTYD
-955 VATVDFAVNDSNWGD
+955 VATVEFDAETGGSVTSR
-970 VDTKSGSFTV
+970 SGSFNV
-980 QNGIVDNKTV
+980 KDGDVLQEQRVS
-990 FSTAAP
+990 STATP
-996 RDGYHFVGWYEKKS
+996 REGYHFVGWYEK
-1010 DGSLTKATDGNGNV
+1010 GALTPVSTDAT
-1024 ITGAALTVTSNM
+1024 LTVTSDM
-1036 MQAKLDSL
+1036 MQAKLPL
-1044 TMSREENRTPVLV
+1044 TGSGWENGTPVVLV
-1057 VRYVAVFARD
+1057 VHYVAVFARD
-1067 SFTVQFDGNGNNVT
+1067 SFTVEFNRNGDDVT
-1081 GAMEPQKFHD
+1081 GEMPPQKFHD
-1091 PDSEDQPTI
+1091 PDSEDQPTM
-1100 LRKNAFTRPGYVFTG
+1100 LRKNEFKRPGYVFTG

-1121 REDGQGRI
+1121 RGDGQERI
-1129 YADEASFAEVT
+1129 YADEAPFAEVT
-1140 TYRGA
+1140 IYRGDK
-1145 QIGNGK
+1145 IEDGK
-1151 TITLYAQWKKLPDVT
+1151 TITLYAQWERLADVT

-1178 VKLNGTAAKGNDTI
+1178 VKLNPTESNELDPQDGM
-1192 TVQEGTV
+1192 VSES
-1199 YEQLNPETGEVQ
+1199 LNPETGTAR
-1211 GATAVPGKGS
+1211 GATAEPREGS

-1228 AQDTERRHPLTD
+1228 AQDTERSHPLTD
-1240 STTYTPGK
+1240 GSTTYKPEK
-1248 DSSGRY
+1248 DSFGRY
-1254 QDGSYVALFRLKQ
+1254 QEGSYVALFRLKQ
-1267 YVLHYVANATDAAGT
+1267 YVLHYDANAADAVGT
-1282 MEDQTFPHGQAYPL
+1282 MKDQTFPHGEAYPL
-1296 KKCAFSRE
+1296 TECAFSRE
-1304 GYRFVGWATEKEG
+1304 GYRFVGWATESTGK
-1317 EVKYEDQKS
+1317 VKYEDQES
-1326 IKLDEEFQNLTND
+1326 IKLEEKFPNLKDDNDEVT
-1339 NEKVYLYA
+1339 LYA
-1347 VWQEQSVTLSYE
+1347 VWEEQSVTLSYE
-1359 PNDAELGSVSKASET
+1359 PNDAELGSVSSASEP
-1374 VAAVTGTAKG
+1374 VDAVTGTAKG

-1402 GTLLSTDLTFVP
+1402 GTLLSKELTFVP
-1414 TRKAGTVW
+1414 TKGDGAVW
-1422 QGTTYYAHF
+1422 QGTTYYAYF

-1491 LFRLLKDDVRT
+1491 LFRLLKDDVRM

-1511 SDVPDTA
+1511 SDVSDTA
-1518 WYSTAVSTL
+1518 WYAAAVSTL

-1623 KESDLLANQIAWPDN
+1623 KESDLLANQIVWPDN
-1638 PETFWGYLTIQEA
+1638 PETFWGYLAIQEA

>member
-1 MDIKGDWKKRAVCGL
+1 MDIKGDWKKRAVSGL
-16 MVLVMALGLLPTS
+16 MVLVMALSLLPTS

-49 QPEFNNMNAPQWA
+49 EPAFHDKNSPQWP
-62 ANLVPDWHTT
+62 ANNVPDWDTT
-72 ASDQKIEF
+72 ASDKLIEF
-80 GSTRKDGT
+80 GSRRNGKNAPQLTGVDKTIPDG
-88 VPHIVGN
+88 
-95 PNLQDSGCQFAELNA
+95 SQFAELNA
-110 DEESTLYQYAT
+110 DEESTLYQYAE
-121 TVGGNVY
+121 TVGDNVY

-133 HRGRM
+133 HRGRD

-145 IIGPKQSQI
+145 IIGPKQDD
-154 DPATGERIDV
+154 DPD
-164 DPAKPSENGRD
+164 KPSADGKD
-175 QFMRMTY
+175 QFMRMTD
-182 WVRQHASN
+182 WVRQHASEMGVTVYN
-190 LNVGIPQTGCTQKI
+190 NTGCTQKI
-204 TVYSKKFAANGGFQN
+204 TVYSKKFAKKGGFQN

-235 KWNVWIIGTSNT
+235 KWNVWIIGTNNN
-247 AWGNYGTNS
+247 AWGNYGTKS
-256 SDYAAGKLAYSCR
+256 SDYAEGNLAYSCR
-269 YAVPDGQNQTVFAF
+269 YAVPDGQSKTVFAF
-283 CSYSAAGGSTQGNLI
+283 CSYSAAGGSTCGNLI

-315 GGSGFIGV
+315 GGSGYIGV
-323 PTGNVSEYYP
+323 PTGNESVLYK
-333 IGSSMSELVV
+333 IDDKMRELVV

-354 EPENGDVQF
+354 KPKDSNVQF
-363 VGAYVTRQTQNG
+363 VGAYVTRQTAKG
-375 LEKEFISAAS
+375 LEQVFIPVADEG
-385 SSWDKVDRTY
+385 WREEGDTY
-395 TYVHRVEEPADI
+395 TYEHRVEEPADI

-413 KPMVIYEANGGN
+413 KPMVIYEAKGGDR
-425 LYTHGDNRTNA
+425 YIYGDNGTNA
-436 VSFAQQAGSGGTLK
+436 VSFAPQVSGDGSTTARG
-450 EREPYTAQAA
+450 PYESKAA
-460 TTTKDGWRFDGWLL
+460 TTAKDGWKFDGWLL
-474 PQKNKVLPAVHTV
+474 PRKNKVLPAVHTV
-487 KYDTVSGTFT
+487 SYDAERETFT
-497 FTADDGKNETLQSGG
+497 FAANGETTELESGG

-527 ASRMKE
+527 ASRVK
-533 NGTVSDN
+533 GADGKVSADF
-540 IQENTACGSI
+540 QENTDCGTVEIVGNEGESVANNPAAKDYFASATERV
-550 TVTSDGSAVETET
+550 TVTA
-563 TEAVTDY
+563 A
-570 YSQANEKITATAE
+570 
-583 AKQGYCFIGWYQQV
+583 AKPGYEFIGWYQQL
-597 DGKYELVSSKS
+597 DGEYDLVSSNP
-608 THSYT
+608 THSYN
-613 VSREGVQ
+613 VSSEGVQ

-632 TYRWASV
+632 TYQWASV

-645 PEELLDKNNLSRPED
+645 PNRPEPPSP

-670 ISKDFIKGVT
+670 ISKDFIKDKT

-691 TVPGKWVFTGWHDGK
+691 TVPGKWVFTGWRSG
-706 EDGSNGTGDDIVIR
+706 ESGDSDIR
-720 ETELINVTGDR
+720 ETELIKVTGDR

-753 NTRWSPSGSFEQ
+753 NNRWSPSGSFAQ
-765 TENYYRGESV
+765 TENHYRGESV
-775 TAAGKPAHNQ
+775 TAQAEPARNQ
-785 TMDGKDV
+785 TTDEKGNPIDV
-792 LVTDNVTLYGKW
+792 LATGNVTLYGDW
-804 SFDGW
+804 SFNGW
-809 KRNDT
+809 KRSDNDST
-814 KDTVTAGDGFDMPGN
+814 IAAGRGFNMPGK
-829 DVTLTGQWEFTPY
+829 DLTLTGQWEFTPY

-866 AALLGSSKP
+866 AALLGSSKS
-875 GLNTPTGIPF
+875 GLNAPTGIPF

-892 ELPDET
+892 ELPDGT
-898 KISDDKYFS
+898 KIPNDKYFA

-925 DPGDSVGYRYLGIT
+925 APGDSVGYRKLGIT
-939 EDKQE
+939 KDKRK
-944 VTLYAVYKNKG
+944 VTLYAVYKNKDM
-955 VATVDFAVNDSNWGD
+955 ATVDFAVNDSNWGD
-970 VDTKSGSFTV
+970 VNPKSGSFMV
-980 QNGIVDNKTV
+980 QNGKVDEGTV
-990 FSTAAP
+990 SSTAAP
-996 RDGYHFVGWYEKKS
+996 RDGYHFVGWYEES
-1010 DGSLTKATDGNGNV
+1010 DDGKLEPVNGSAING
-1024 ITGAALTVTSNM
+1024 TTLTVTAAM
-1036 MQAKLDSL
+1036 MQAKLKPL
-1044 TMSREENRTPVLV
+1044 AESREENRTPVLE
-1057 VRYVAVFARD
+1057 VRYIAVFARD
-1067 SFTVQFDGNGNNVT
+1067 SFTVKFDGNGDDKEAT
-1081 GAMEPQKFHD
+1081 MKPQTFPA
-1091 PDSEDQPTI
+1091 PDSEEQLTT
-1100 LRKNAFTRPGYVFTG
+1100 LRKNEFKRPGYVFTG

-1121 REDGQGRI
+1121 REVGQEERI
-1129 YADEASFAEVT
+1129 YADEAPFAEVT
-1140 TYRGA
+1140 IY
-1145 QIGNGK
+1145 QGNKIVDGG
-1151 TITLYAQWKKLPDVT
+1151 TITLYAQWEKLSDVI

-1178 VKLNGTAAKGNDTI
+1178 VKLNGTAAKENDTI

-1199 YEQLNPETGEVQ
+1199 YESLNPETGEVQ

-1228 AQDTERRHPLTD
+1228 AQDTERSNRLTG
-1240 STTYTPGK
+1240 STAYTPEK
-1248 DSSGRY
+1248 DLSGRY
-1254 QDGSYVALFRLKQ
+1254 RDGSYVALFRLKQ
-1267 YVLHYVANATDAAGT
+1267 YVLRYDANGGTGT
-1282 MEDQTFPHGQAYPL
+1282 MEDQTFPHGQAHPL
-1296 KKCAFSRE
+1296 EKCAFSRE
-1304 GYRFVGWATEKEG
+1304 GYSFVGWATEQEG
-1317 EVKYEDQKS
+1317 KVKYEDQKS
-1326 IKLDEEFQNLTND
+1326 IKLDEEFPNLTND
-1339 NEKVYLYA
+1339 NDEVYLYA
-1347 VWQEQSVTLSYE
+1347 VWEEQSVTLSYE

-1374 VAAVTGTAKG
+1374 VDAVTGTAKG
-1384 STAQAKSG
+1384 STAQPKSG

-1402 GTLLSTDLTFVP
+1402 GALLSKELTFVP
-1414 TRKAGTVW
+1414 TKKDGAVW

-1491 LFRLLKDDVRT
+1491 LFRLLKDDVRM

-1511 SDVPDTA
+1511 SDVSDTA
-1518 WYSTAVSTL
+1518 WYAAAVSTL
-1527 SKMGVISGYPDGT
+1527 SKMDVISGYPDGT

-1623 KESDLLANQIAWPDN
+1623 KESDLLANQIVWPDN
-1638 PETFWGYLTIQEA
+1638 PETFWGYLAIQEA
-1651 TNSHEYERKADGVHE
+1651 TDSHEYERKADGVHE

>member
-16 MVLVMALGLLPTS
+16 MVLAMALSLLPTS

-34 TRSVTDNA
+34 TRSVTENA

-49 QPEFNNMNAPQWA
+49 EPAFHDKNSPQWP
-62 ANLVPDWHTT
+62 ANNVPDWDTT
-72 ASDQKIEF
+72 ASDQLIEF
-80 GSTRKDGT
+80 GSRRNGKDAPQLTGVDKT
-88 VPHIVGN
+88 IPDG
-95 PNLQDSGCQFAELNA
+95 SQFAELNA

-133 HRGRM
+133 HRGRE
-138 GVDQMAV
+138 GVDHMAL
-145 IIGPKQSQI
+145 IIGPKQNF
-154 DPATGERIDV
+154 
-164 DPAKPSENGRD
+164 DPAKPSEDGRD
-175 QFMRMTY
+175 QFMRMTD
-182 WVRQHASN
+182 WVSQHAS
-190 LNVGIPQTGCTQKI
+190 GMADMGCTQKI
-204 TVYSKKFAANGGFQN
+204 TVYSKKFAKNGRFEN

-247 AWGNYGTNS
+247 AWGNYGTKS
-256 SDYAAGKLAYSCR
+256 SAYAAGNLAYSCR
-269 YAVPDGQNQTVFAF
+269 YAVPDGQTKTVFAF
-283 CSYSAAGGSTQGNLI
+283 CSYSAATSDKTLGNLI

-343 ANGSTIKVKAV
+343 ANGSTITVKVVK
-354 EPENGDVQF
+354 PESDDVQF
-363 VGAYVTRQTQNG
+363 VGAYVTRQTQTG
-375 LEKEFISAAS
+375 LEKKFIPAAS
-385 SSWDKVDRTY
+385 WKPDDGTYPY
-395 TYVHRVEEPADI
+395 TYEYRVEEPADI

-425 LYTHGDNRTNA
+425 RYTYGDNGTNA
-436 VSFAQQAGSGGTLK
+436 VSFAQQAGSGGVLTP
-450 EREPYTAQAA
+450 RGPYTAQAA
-460 TTTKDGWRFDGWLL
+460 ETTKDGWRFDGWLL
-474 PQKNKVLPAVHTV
+474 PQNNNKVLPAVHTV
-487 KYDTVSGTFT
+487 SYDAESETFT
-497 FTADDGKNETLQSGG
+497 FTANGETTELESVG

-527 ASRMKE
+527 ASRVKDE
-533 NGTVSDN
+533 NGKVSADFR
-540 IQENTACGSI
+540 ENTDCGTVEIVGNVGESVANNPAAKDYFASASERV
-550 TVTSDGSAVETET
+550 TVTA
-563 TEAVTDY
+563 A
-570 YSQANEKITATAE
+570 ANA
-583 AKQGYCFIGWYQQV
+583 GYEFMGWYQQV
-597 DGKYELVSSKS
+597 DGNKYELVSSKP
-608 THSYT
+608 THSYN

-632 TYRWASV
+632 TYRWTTEE
-639 DAGKCP
+639 GKCP
-645 PEELLDKNNLSRPED
+645 PEEQLDANKISLPEA
-660 GTVIDGGTYY
+660 GTVIAGGTYY
-670 ISKDFIKGVT
+670 ISKDLEIGK

-686 TKDGR
+686 TRGDR
-691 TVPGKWVFTGWHDGK
+691 TVPGKWVFTGWRD
-706 EDGSNGTGDDIVIR
+706 ENNDIR
-720 ETELINVTGDR
+720 ETELIKVTGDR

-738 FIPEKEHTLTYQFAD
+738 FIPEKEHMLTYQFAD
-753 NTRWSPSGSFEQ
+753 NTRWSPSGSFEL

-775 TAAGKPAHNQ
+775 TAQAEPDRNQ
-785 TMDGKDV
+785 TTDEEGNPIDV
-792 LVTDNVTLYGKW
+792 LVTGNVTLYGDW
-804 SFDGW
+804 SFNGW
-809 KRNDT
+809 KRSDNDST
-814 KDTVTAGDGFDMPGN
+814 IAAGRGFNMPGK
-829 DVTLTGQWEFTPY
+829 DLTLTGQWEFTPY
-842 TYTVVYDT
+842 TYTVVYDLGNGRT
-850 GDGKPISDPK
+850 VDDPNNENYNYSK
-860 YASYDY
+860 
-866 AALLGSSKP
+866 LLGSSKP
-875 GLNTPTGIPF
+875 GINAPSTGIGIPF
-885 GASIELM
+885 GASIKLM
-892 ELPDET
+892 ELPAGTEIQNDM
-898 KISDDKYFS
+898 YFA

-925 DPGDSVGYRYLGIT
+925 APGDSVGYRKLGIT
-939 EDKQE
+939 KEKRE
-944 VTLYAVYKNKG
+944 VTLYAVYKNKDM
-955 VATVDFAVNDSNWGD
+955 ATVDFAVNDSNWGD
-970 VDTKSGSFTV
+970 VGTKGGSFTV
-980 QNGIVDNKTV
+980 QNGEVDEKKV
-990 FSTAAP
+990 SSTAIP
-996 RDGYHFVGWYEKKS
+996 RDGYHFVGWYEETGSGKTAVTEGLS
-1010 DGSLTKATDGNGNV
+1010 EDGLT
-1024 ITGAALTVTSNM
+1024 LTVTSDM
-1036 MQAKLDSL
+1036 MQKKLKL
-1044 TMSREENRTPVLV
+1044 PTGSREENGPPVLV
-1057 VRYVAVFARD
+1057 VHYVAVFARD
-1067 SFTVQFDGNGNNVT
+1067 SFTVEFDPNVALDAEGKSDVT
-1081 GAMEPQKFHD
+1081 GEMPPQKFHD
-1091 PDSEDQPTI
+1091 PKSKNQPTM
-1100 LRKNAFTRPGYVFTG
+1100 LRKNAFTRPGYEFTS
-1115 WAEYPT
+1115 WAES
-1121 REDGQGRI
+1121 ENGQGRT
-1129 YADEASFAEVT
+1129 YADEAPFAEVT
-1140 TYRGA
+1140 IYRGNK
-1145 QIGNGK
+1145 IVDGGS
-1151 TITLYAQWKKLPDVT
+1151 ITLYAQWKKLPDV
-1166 IFYTPEPTSLGT
+1166 IISYTPEPTSLGT
-1178 VKLNGTAAKGNDTI
+1178 VKLNPTESNELGPQDGM
-1192 TVQEGTV
+1192 VSES
-1199 YEQLNPETGEVQ
+1199 LNPETGTAR
-1211 GATAVPGKGS
+1211 GATAVPGEGS

-1228 AQDTERRHPLTD
+1228 EQGKHLPTD
-1240 STTYTPGK
+1240 GTTYTPEK

-1254 QDGSYVALFRLKQ
+1254 RNGSYVARFRLKQ
-1267 YVLHYVANATDAAGT
+1267 YVLRYDANAADAAGT

-1304 GYRFVGWATEKEG
+1304 GYRFVGWATESEG
-1317 EVKYEDQKS
+1317 KVKYEDQKS
-1326 IKLDEEFQNLTND
+1326 IKLENEFPNLTND
-1339 NEKVYLYA
+1339 NDEVTLYA
-1347 VWQEQSVTLSYE
+1347 VWKEQSVTLGYE
-1359 PNDAELGSVSKASET
+1359 PNDAELGSVSSALET

-1402 GTLLSTDLTFVP
+1402 GTQISTELTFVP
-1414 TRKAGTVW
+1414 TKADGAVW

-1491 LFRLLKDDVRT
+1491 LFRLLKDDVRA

-1511 SDVPDTA
+1511 SDVLDTA
-1518 WYSTAVSTL
+1518 WYAAAVSTL

-1623 KESDLLANQIAWPDN
+1623 KESDLLANQIVWPDN
-1638 PETFWGYLTIQEA
+1638 PETFWGYLAMQEA